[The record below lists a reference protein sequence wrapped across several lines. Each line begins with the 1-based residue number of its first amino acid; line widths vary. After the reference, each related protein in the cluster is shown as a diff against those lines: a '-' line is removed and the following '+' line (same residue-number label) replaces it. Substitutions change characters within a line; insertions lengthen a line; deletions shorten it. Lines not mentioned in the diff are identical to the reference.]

1 MEMQDKPLRKLYTSL
16 KSNNYDVPDNYESF
30 ERTLTESGQ
39 SGAQSRRA
47 LHESLKKNNYDVPDS
62 YDSFYKSLFTP
73 VNSTTSMAIGSEP
86 VKPAPQKPTTS
97 TTTGTPQHTV
107 QPTKPAPAQPVRPQ
121 QVQKPQGKPM
131 TAAQKAAAIGW
142 AQGLTAQT
150 KANTQRAMQKIKN
163 IGKYQKAQGAY
174 GQTKKG
180 NIEYN
185 PKAGKME
192 QTYLTPQGEQTTHK
206 ATADLASH
214 EFRVQQGFLSRM
226 SDNGL
231 NPDNPEDVA
240 KQRQLDKEHPIRDVL
255 DSVWKEAEGIDKQ
268 AQEELRSKASSGF
281 SLSTFAEASNS
292 AGAPLAGH
300 DRNFNDELSYQ
311 EKRHKA
317 FDFDKMA
324 NTIYSRL
331 PKDYRNDRLREYTAY
346 FSKHP
351 KEAKGKSAVAAAK
364 DALMGQI
371 YNNVYS
377 HAVQERLPKSN
388 LEFLLRKVADQP
400 LISSKA
406 AAEFA
411 ASSRTGSHGLEV
423 AERDAMA
430 QFGSQHKAMNIMGTV
445 ANMALDPITYV
456 SGGVG
461 GFVGKKALG
470 VAGKAMLNKAAEKAT
485 EKAVGKVATDV
496 ASRYAAGTL
505 AGRVAQGVAGGAA
518 NFATFNTLKGI
529 EEQVQVGGVVNPE
542 TGKSEGFSVGEI
554 LKSTGHGL
562 LLGAATGTLSPIIG
576 NFADKAVKATTS
588 TVGKVALRAGE
599 TAVSTLAEGTVFS
612 IPEWISG
619 QGDAFDVWT
628 DNMGMML
635 GFKASH
641 AIKSAPRVLDALR
654 TDGKR
659 YGFSFKE
666 RLNKQ
671 MEASPS
677 DVGFTSEEL
686 DELRNNGYMDLSMLF
701 RNAQKQKGTSPKSH
715 EVSKEVVDDYENL
728 TPDTFDGYEAM
739 KRLMNDKGVSEA
751 TRAKAYYILT
761 GRMLPM
767 STITGYTTDK
777 TEDGDIVV
785 KSMSAQ
791 GDVVTSRQFTNEKA
805 AQGEI
810 DKIMRQSELNS
821 VDVGEK
827 YKETASNMLVVETAI
842 KEVAPDAD
850 METVLQNYRK
860 VKSGQEDMPQELID
874 QAKAIDAAIERNR
887 DIADANRPEAIRAK
901 LNKETGLDVDATL
914 RKMPKD
920 RTEEEKGLVD
930 TYIKSLFPEQ
940 EKTEDGPT
948 ADVQADT
955 EYKQRIEERQQA
967 YDEGK
972 EAFNVAD
979 TEGDNSDADAI
990 VLRYREAYDEIE
1002 RVFADD
1008 AEMRIAQLEEDPW
1021 EVMNDQSL
1029 TPEQQDAVAYFV
1041 NSKAAMDG
1049 LTEAANENSENKRA
1063 EAEHKIAQRTNKQS
1077 GMIHPATLKVD
1088 DKQVYIVSGNVTM
1101 FPDGSAVDIHHS
1113 SESVV
1118 VCDAETG
1125 ELKFISPEQIYK
1137 VDEPVDPSMELK
1149 AVDEAINA
1157 EQQAILGNEAET
1169 EVSET
1174 EEMPE
1179 QEENGQPQAIQQDD
1193 AVEEMNLDVQ
1203 NEDEVNLPQNEDLQP
1218 SNETIEDDLPQQP
1231 ETALQ
1236 RIPKGENG
1244 EPLLEQTDPET
1255 AWDGVVEYM
1264 EDADDAQEYVESMV
1278 AQLTKDVENAKKAVS
1293 KVKPSADMA
1302 KFKADK
1308 AAARQIQAD
1317 AEARLDKWLQI
1328 SNVNKA
1334 RKQSELNRINA
1345 ERAEAD
1351 RIAREKAVAELA
1363 EQKRVEAEKKAEQ
1376 EAIGAHAVNPKIKEK
1391 WDAAPKIV
1399 GNADVITL
1407 PDGSKLRGHYVLT
1420 EAGAA
1425 TASHDVN
1432 NAYKPTEGF
1441 PIDENGQSVND
1452 RDYERDEDARKISR
1466 SIADNYDSRALQSVT
1481 VVDNNG
1487 ITLSG
1492 NGRNIAGELAA
1503 QQGTDG
1509 AYIDYLR
1516 EFPQKYGLTA
1526 EQVQSMQHPR
1536 VHFVPDEVLPYDAAT
1551 FARFNA
1557 QEMKSQSKPEAA
1569 VKLGKVVP
1577 DNTFGNIVRSLAQY
1591 DRLSDFYANEKD
1603 ANGAIMELVKAGVVN
1618 DKQLPELRTGDA
1630 LSATGRELLENTLIG
1645 KVFQSNPDAVRQII
1659 AQPGIK
1665 QSIVMALSEIAHNRT
1680 LANGYDLSEELSNAV
1695 DLVARA
1701 KQADPDTYKEGM
1713 PVSPFGRQ
1721 QGLFDDELGDKRV
1734 TDATTLL
1741 LADILNSTKP
1751 SDLRKVLATYNA
1763 EGETAANGQLDI
1775 FSGDLRN
1782 KEEILTDI
1790 NKHFINATAKEQQAL
1805 VDAAIAER
1813 KRRAAEAAATEQ
1825 SGGNDTAEQAAS
1837 VETSSGQPQPVP
1849 VEGTPIGET
1858 STPDE
1863 VQEQREQT
1871 ETNPTEA
1878 QKEAGNYR
1886 KGHIKVDGYDIALE
1900 NPKGSTRSGK
1910 DTNGKEWSITMKH
1923 DYGYIRGTKG
1933 TDGDHI
1939 DVYLSDN
1946 PTAGNVYVVDQ
1957 IDQQTGNFDEHK
1969 VMYGFDSM
1977 DEAVQAYRDQYED
1990 GWKVGNVTE
1999 VSREEFKKWVDSSAR
2014 KTKPFADYKTVKPLE
2029 TEHTQSGE
2037 NYAHNSEEIMHE
2049 DVKPAESSEKYTI
2062 TPTQYTNKK
2071 GKTSDMYLVKFNH
2084 ELSKEEKAAA
2094 KTFISEPLAEGKRTP
2109 RGWYDREQGGYM
2121 VRSEEAAK
2129 QLGDMMADEIAVADE
2144 QPVTAKDYRNA
2155 VAPTAHDEQE
2165 KKPAN
2170 TVTVEDAAIQDV
2182 EAKVYKPESEKEGL
2196 QFNGDVSKEDF
2207 NDALKDL
2214 RSLLGVSDDEGD
2226 VGILF
2231 RDGEELTKEQRKKI
2245 KAAGLSV
2252 TQVLVDNGMVKFSD
2266 YAGKM
2271 ISLIGDKIRPW
2282 LKSFYEG
2289 IRWEPGYESVEFT
2302 PSDEVARFD
2311 VQNFDKPTP
2320 DVLKQAEMVVAE
2332 QKAAKISKQTE
2343 QEVKT
2348 ERNEKRKEDE
2358 KQTEANTA
2366 AITEEAGAVASKAR
2380 TVAKRATV
2388 DTEVRKAT
2396 EEVEAALEK
2405 VNNQLA
2411 LLGYYEA
2418 EKVAKDFNETYGY
2431 MRNAEKKAVKDA
2443 TTLAKRIADD
2453 LGVDMYEATHM
2464 APGKN
2469 GKRKSKP
2476 LAVANIAPIGGD
2488 ITIHLPMG
2496 EGKNLSIYVNL
2507 KSTDS
2512 KGSFIQ
2518 GDNLEVGRIMYR
2530 LENPAASGQE
2540 QYGVNNFADPDITYN
2555 ELIEGINRVI
2565 NSTNKVILSKENVVS
2580 SDLPEFNI
2588 GDKVMYKGEEA
2599 TLYNIDKA
2607 DNNRPILDTGLAPI
2621 MYEVANWEE
2630 LSPVAKS
2637 NKEIIE
2643 KEEKVSTEKENPT
2656 KKNNSKNNSV
2666 SLNRESTVGD
2676 LFGDLFSN
2684 NDFEGKHNEDNQR
2697 TRRENRKSDDG
2708 VSQRES
2714 SERRTVDNKQ
2724 LDRDIEERRSERQGD
2739 KRVQSRNAE
2748 ERSSTERPS
2757 GRLSRLNV
2765 SNNHAERGVDYAP
2778 TSVDAR
2784 IEANIKA
2791 IELANELVES
2801 SEKATPEQMS
2811 VLRKFSG
2818 WGGLGKA
2825 FNQASY
2831 SWSKDS
2837 IPARLQT
2844 LLGAEGYEQA
2854 VMSANSAY
2862 YTPAYVIDTL
2872 WDIAKQLG
2880 FKGGNILEGSAG
2892 IGNILGLM
2900 PMDISDSSRIQAVE
2914 IDGTSGNILSLL
2926 YPEANVNIQ
2935 GFEQTRVPNGSVDLA
2950 ITNVPFV
2957 TGLRVN
2963 DTTGDGDLSKKFHN
2977 IHDFCIAKNVRKLR
2991 EGGIGIFISSNG
3003 TLDSSQKLR
3012 DWLVSDG
3019 NADVVGAFRLNNK
3032 TFGGTGVTSD
3042 IIVIRKRVNGQVSPN
3057 AIDVSTVTGER
3068 SVEFDTGETKRVKGV
3083 EVPVVK
3089 HLSMDYNKYFI
3100 EHPEMM
3106 AGKMEFAFEHG
3117 DKYRATS
3124 KGLYPT
3130 NDKAQDKL
3138 LADFVQSFT
3147 NMKDEAASTKQDVEP
3162 INVYEELG
3170 NDVKEGSMLVNKD
3183 GQLCVAQLG
3192 QAVPLNLNT
3201 NKVKGHTKEECFKAY
3216 TEIKQALNDVLK
3228 YQTENEGNEGLQPLL
3243 DKLNKAYDSFVD
3255 TYGRLNKNTSIAF
3268 LRNDVDYPNVFSLEK
3283 YEEKADKNGN
3293 RVESFHKTDIFKKR
3307 VVEKSM
3313 EPQPKNVK
3321 DGIVVSVYKF
3331 GKIDIPYISNKLGK
3345 TEEDVK
3351 HEIIAS
3357 GLGFENP
3364 VSKQVE
3370 VSYQYLSG
3378 NVREKLKQA
3387 EENNEGGEYNTN
3399 IKALKEVV
3407 PNSIPA
3413 HLIEFNLGSSWIAP
3427 ELYEEYVKDKT
3438 DVDVKFTAAGGT
3450 WFMKEPHWTNNE
3462 KNRSFGVHSDL
3473 LGKHVMGHELIE
3485 AAIQNKT
3492 ITVSTTRKLYN
3503 GTTET
3508 ITDKEATQA
3517 CSSRIDE
3524 IRQEFKDWA
3533 RNKMQSNPEMS
3544 DKIEQVYNDLF
3555 NNYVPIDIPSEYIPE
3570 HFGGATHNITLR
3582 PHQAKAVVRGTMQP
3596 LMLAHEVGT
3605 GKTFTL
3611 ISTAMEMRRL
3621 GTARK
3626 PMIVVQN
3633 ATVGQFVASAKELYP
3648 NAKILTLED
3657 SDRNAEGR
3665 KNFYAKIRYNDWD
3678 MIVVPQSTFEF
3689 IPDSEERQ
3697 MTFIQDKIEEKLT
3710 VLAKMKDADK
3720 SGRNLITRQAE
3731 KEVEQLK
3738 EELADLTT
3746 TLSEKRTAKD
3756 EKKRAVTKQN
3766 TEVKAR
3772 EMLERRTD
3780 ETENFDDMGIDA
3792 LLIDEAHEY
3801 KHLGFATAMQR
3812 GVKGVDPS
3820 YSKKSQGVFLKTQA
3834 VLQKSH
3840 GRNVIF
3846 ATGTPISNTAAEI
3859 WAFMRYLMPSE
3870 TMKEYG
3876 IYYFDDFVR
3885 NFGNIQQMLEFTT
3898 SGKFRENN
3906 RFAGY
3911 IDLPELV
3918 RIWSSVSD
3926 TVRTKD
3932 AGGVS
3937 DKIPKMEGDKD
3948 QDLYLPQTPALRGI
3962 MKYVK
3967 AELEAYDKMSGKDK
3981 KENSHIPLTM
3991 YSIAKAAAVDARLVD
4006 ETAEDDS
4013 NSKTN
4018 EAVRQTLRSLKETAS
4033 YNGTVALFADNYQN
4047 KTSGFNL
4054 YEDVKD
4060 KLIAAGIPEKQI
4072 VVMKSGMTVKKKL
4085 EIFDKVNRGEV
4096 RVIMGSTFTLGTGV
4110 NIQER
4115 LHTLIHIDAPNRP
4128 MDYTQ
4133 RNGRILRQGNI
4144 HKDMNK
4150 PVRVL
4155 RFGVEDSLD
4164 VTAYQ
4169 RLKTKGAI
4177 ADSIMK
4183 GKQLM
4188 ANSMENRILE
4198 EEEDSFGD
4206 TVAQLSGSEYAML
4219 KNQAE
4224 KNVRK
4229 YESRKRQWESD
4240 QTYIHNAKPRLN
4252 GLIKNA
4258 QLQKEENE
4266 KNLSLVNNTY
4276 PDGKFKAIIVGKHK
4290 YDSVAG
4296 MEDFFKEHNKKIK
4309 EESEKVKNGTN
4320 ATYGSTINVDIDG
4333 LTFAIHTEVSKEMS
4347 SQGINLF
4354 AKSTRTMTYSQKELG
4369 LEDVPVKG
4377 ALMRNAIEDIT
4388 DNIITGNDFKESIER
4403 ATQNIAH
4410 YSSDLEH
4417 ILSREGKPF
4426 EFESEL
4432 EEAKAKFVEYTEA
4445 MKKEMEEKEKKYAEM
4460 DKNIDANSNLS
4471 NIEYEDGNFSELT
4484 AEEPLFNV
4492 SSSIRSF
4499 IEGNLF
4505 SEVDFSDSP
4514 NKNVNQAISKLTD
4527 DELLK
4532 EIAKGDSKEWNF
4544 YMEEYD
4550 RRHNKE
4556 FQEAV
4561 ERYMNSLEDEKTSLD
4576 TAYGSYVNVAK
4587 NWSNGGYHT
4596 TERTLLRAQLD
4607 AIEDYVS
4614 KKESEQLSSV
4624 ESEAYHQA
4632 KETVRK
4638 VGYDLTRLRLRPLE
4652 EGEACHVERR
4662 YTESNGFSFTGK
4674 DHIESIEDIAYIF
4687 KQLETSSVE
4696 NSFLVLIKDGTPTV
4710 LHLSIGSYATA
4721 LAPIEQ
4727 AIVAADAINP
4737 DKVLFVHNHPSGNI
4751 SASKQDM
4758 DVQKKMKEIFGGKV
4772 MPAIIIN
4779 TTSGK
4784 FGMFSEDGRLE
4795 DGNIPLPDEHN
4806 NIPINVYQ
4814 FSQQV
4819 FAKDWNP
4826 EFAFRAVSPESIAE
4840 YVSSHR
4846 LGEHKKM
4853 SLIILDQA
4861 GHVTGNVFLPWTK
4874 LTDVDSHKNIMQ
4886 IISYVNQM
4894 GGRSA
4899 ILYGNYELGED
4910 TRDTNKSIFKIKT
4923 AFSNSALHLMDVI
4936 NIDDSALD
4944 RGAMEEDVEYGKRN
4958 LDEEV
4963 NEQFNRELSE
4973 LTEENADTKIFNLG
4987 SPSSILL
4994 SAGVEDKPMK
5004 LYGNKVIKKMKK
5016 HGFALTELK
5025 DLPHA
5030 VSDPI
5035 AVFDNYQR
5043 EGNRSILTELRTQQG
5058 NFLISVN
5065 IGKDADVDFNI
5076 VRSVFGKGDERV
5088 VDWINN
5094 GLATYINKEKALS
5107 FLSHQSA
5114 PIAATAANAGQGSPS
5129 YISASA
5135 LNADATYKN
5144 ELSTAANIVN
5154 NFVNPNIVGENS
5166 SLQSNIAPQD
5176 TTPQA
5181 KALQAKILSD
5191 KLNTPIR
5198 VVSSPNEIAELPSHR
5213 QQRAKGWWSAKN
5225 DEVVILLPNNADVA
5239 DVANTVVHEVV
5250 GHKGLRKLVGEE
5262 RFDEFLDEVYDHATN
5277 PIRTAIDEAE
5287 RKLFDTEVDR
5297 LTQQKN
5303 AETDRPESRKGV
5315 FSRAEATVEANKKRE
5330 QMRREATEEYMA
5342 DMAGRIGDEGFEK
5355 MSAEELTF
5363 WGKVKAKVQQFLDKF
5378 LRGLKIAKGVRL
5390 TDKDV
5395 AYILY
5400 KSWKNLRNGGKPTIM
5415 DAAEDAL
5422 MRNKTNYNKADIS
5435 RFRDGDMGLDETIT
5449 SMKAEISAAN
5459 KDDFNAKV
5467 EAMKAIGGNLQKL
5480 RSAMSRQRSYDISTA
5495 KAMTDLAQVLLDKGL
5510 LDNLSV
5516 YETKRVLSAV
5526 RNGVGK
5532 EDISGHVQKLMD
5544 IMVDNQLHSGANM
5557 LGKLFTMRGTRLND
5571 RGIEVQGNLDPQ
5583 GQILVKTARKYTS
5596 FPKEEIDNTL
5606 IPDLMSRMGSDD
5618 QTIADNAA
5626 IEYAG
5631 AQIARRYVEEITES
5645 KAEEKALRESIK
5657 TAKEDKDAGK
5667 LDAEAYKQYVNATE
5681 EAIRQNKIDRA
5692 EAYSSIA
5699 AEFGGMLGESAKR
5712 AKEWR
5717 EAEQKRINDIHH
5729 NCNSDMEGRITDEHH
5744 KDNKVQKLMNN
5755 SAIRFLLAPL
5765 GTFDQML
5772 RMFGKKNVNGEGYLW
5787 NRFMRS
5793 WVDATEN
5800 EYTGYRDDLKE
5811 LDAKV
5816 SEVYGKKMK
5825 WADLF
5830 TLERK
5835 MEKVPVEF
5843 WDGGE
5848 RKLHELTQGNLLYIY
5863 MVDKMSDGRM
5873 KLRYM
5878 GITEQDVQ
5886 HITEI
5891 LDPKFKELADWL
5903 QDEYLVNKRNKY
5915 NEVHKRMFGAPM
5927 AAIDNYFP
5935 LKILKNALDKEEDV
5949 AEDDNAGIVLPGT
5962 TTNGII
5968 KRTRNNKPLDV
5979 TGADAFNVIADHLQE
5994 MEHWAAFA
6002 ELTRDINTML
6012 SYKRF
6017 RNQVMNMSSAYGAG
6031 AVLWKNFRSVCKM
6044 AVGAY
6049 RPPIAELDKTA
6060 VNVAKGV
6067 TAAKVSFRVFT
6078 ALKQFLSFPAYL
6090 PDASLAHLA
6099 KDVVNPVNAWNWSMK
6114 NLPIFEKRW
6123 QSRMAGDPRLM
6134 KSDMD
6139 WKAWRSRIVE
6149 IASMIGMSPNAFVDA
6164 LTVAMGAHA
6173 MYQSRYAKYK
6183 RWGFDEV
6190 TADKRAKQDATIL
6203 YNSTQQS
6210 SEGAFLSPMQVDR
6223 SWLSVLFT
6231 VFRNSSISYKRQEYD
6246 AWRNEVKLFT
6256 PGYRQQ
6262 AEEFM
6267 IKQLQREGL
6276 TEEQA
6281 KKAAHE
6287 ELRKGPLH
6295 NLARIFVFGFLLQ
6308 YTWNLGAYLPY
6319 LILGDDD
6326 DEKSKMTDDALTHAL
6341 FGSLEG
6347 LTSGDVLS
6355 QAGNMA
6361 LQGEGNWS
6369 TVTKDMPLVSDLS
6382 DILKT
6387 FSKDNVEA
6395 LNDCINL
6402 LTQSAVGV
6410 NPQSITDALVAI
6422 MDYCGDDAQTSRE
6435 CALLMARILNCP
6447 QSQLDKIYF
6456 DELSASGV
6464 EASKMTPSQIAERFA
6479 RYKRDRSAPLTG
6491 WMYSD
6496 AAIADKDGKRKET
6509 VYKKARENFKAAA
6522 SKSNKEELEQWKAE
6536 YKETAAK
6543 LSAIK
6548 KLREQDED
6556 EADEQM
6562 DALENTPEYDRY
6574 LIMKDYNSDMN
6585 DITKAWLNSKSPTER
6600 EQLTKAM
6607 FKVQQEMVNELK
6619 TSK

>member
-1 MEMQDKPLRKLYTSL
+1 MQDKPLRKLYTSL

-39 SGAQSRRA
+39 AGAQSRRA
-47 LHESLKKNNYDVPDS
+47 LHESLKKDNYDVPDS

-107 QPTKPAPAQPVRPQ
+107 PPTKPAPAQPVRPQ

-142 AQGLTAQT
+142 AQGLTAHT
-150 KANTQRAMQKIKN
+150 KANTQRAIQKIKN
-163 IGKYQKAQGAY
+163 IGNYQKAQGTY

-185 PKAGKME
+185 PQTGKME

-240 KQRQLDKEHPIRDVL
+240 KQHQLDKEHPIRDVL

-281 SLSTFAEASNS
+281 NLSTLAEASNS

-423 AERDAMA
+423 AERDAMT
-430 QFGSQHKAMNIMGTV
+430 QFGGQHKAMNIIGTV

-470 VAGKAMLNKAAEKAT
+470 LAGKAMLGKVAEKAT

-505 AGRVAQGVAGGAA
+505 AGRVVQGVAGGAA

-529 EEQVQVGGVVNPE
+529 EEQVATGGVVNPE
-542 TGKSEGFSVGEI
+542 TGKSEDFSVGEI

-588 TVGKVALRAGE
+588 TVGKVALRVGE

-677 DVGFTSEEL
+677 DAGFTSEEL
-686 DELRNNGYMDLSMLF
+686 DELRNNGYMDLYMLF
-701 RNAQKQKGTSPKSH
+701 RNAQKQKSTSPKSH

-874 QAKAIDAAIERNR
+874 QAKAIDVAIERNR

-940 EKTEDGPT
+940 EKTEDGQT

-979 TEGDNSDADAI
+979 TEGDNSDTDAI

-1149 AVDEAINA
+1149 AVDEAISA

-1174 EEMPE
+1174 EEMPK
-1179 QEENGQPQAIQQDD
+1179 QEENEQPQPIQQDD
-1193 AVEEMNLDVQ
+1193 AVEETNLDVQ

-1278 AQLTKDVENAKKAVS
+1278 AQLTKDVDNAKKAVS

-1317 AEARLDKWLQI
+1317 AEARLDKWMQI
-1328 SNVNKA
+1328 SNVNKT
-1334 RKQSELNRINA
+1334 RKQAELNRINA

-1351 RIAREKAVAELA
+1351 RIAREKAMAELA

-1376 EAIGAHAVNPKIKEK
+1376 KAIGAHAVNPKIKKK
-1391 WDAAPKIV
+1391 WDAAPKVV

-1569 VKLGKVVP
+1569 VKLGKVVS

-1630 LSATGRELLENTLIG
+1630 LSAAGRELLENTLIG

-1751 SDLRKVLATYNA
+1751 SDLRKVLATYNG

-1775 FSGDLRN
+1775 FSGDLRS

-1790 NKHFINATAKEQQAL
+1790 NKHFINATPKEQQAL

-1825 SGGNDTAEQAAS
+1825 SGGNDTAEQAAT

-1849 VEGTPIGET
+1849 VETTPIGTT
-1858 STPDE
+1858 STPSE
-1863 VQEQREQT
+1863 IQAQREQT

-1886 KGHIKVDGYDIALE
+1886 KGHIKVDGYDIVLE
-1900 NPKGSTRSGK
+1900 NPKGTTRSGK
-1910 DTNGKEWSITMKH
+1910 DANGKEWSITMKH

-1957 IDQQTGNFDEHK
+1957 VNQWTGDFDEHK
-1969 VMYGFDSM
+1969 VMYGFNSM
-1977 DEAVQAYRDQYED
+1977 EEAVQAYRDQYED
-1990 GWKVGNVTE
+1990 GWKVGTVTE

-2014 KTKPFADYKTVKPLE
+2014 KTKPFAEYKSVKSEMGVGFE

-2109 RGWYDREQGGYM
+2109 RGWYDREQEGYM
-2121 VRSEEAAK
+2121 VRSEDAAK
-2129 QLGDMMADEIAVADE
+2129 QLGDMMSDEVAVADE
-2144 QPVTAKDYRNA
+2144 QPLTVQDYRNA
-2155 VAPTAHDEQE
+2155 VAPAAHKEQE

-2170 TVTVEDAAIQDV
+2170 TVSVEDTAIQDV
-2182 EAKVYKPESEKEGL
+2182 DTKVYNPKDSGL
-2196 QFNGDVSKEDF
+2196 DFNGDVSKEDF

-2231 RDGEELTKEQRKKI
+2231 RDDDALTKEQRKKI

-2266 YAGKM
+2266 YANKM
-2271 ISLIGDKIRPW
+2271 VSLIGDKIRPW

-2358 KQTEANTA
+2358 KRTEANTA

-2380 TVAKRATV
+2380 TVAKRATT
-2388 DTEVRKAT
+2388 DTEVREAT
-2396 EEVEAALEK
+2396 EEVDATLEK

-2418 EKVAKDFNETYGY
+2418 DKVEKDFNEAYGY

-2443 TTLAKRIADD
+2443 ATLAKRIADD
-2453 LGVDMYEATHM
+2453 LGVDMYEATHT

-2469 GKRKSKP
+2469 GKRKNKP
-2476 LAVANIAPIGGD
+2476 LAVANIAPIGGE

-2496 EGKNLSIYVNL
+2496 DGKDLSIYIIL
-2507 KSTDS
+2507 KANDA
-2512 KGSFIQ
+2512 KGSLAQ
-2518 GDNLEVGRIMYR
+2518 GDNLEVGDIMYR
-2530 LENPAASGQE
+2530 LEKPNASGQAR
-2540 QYGVNNFADPDITYN
+2540 YGRNNFVSSDVAYN
-2555 ELIEGINRVI
+2555 ELLDGIRRITDSTEVRDKSNPDIKSYLAEHLNSIAKDKSIQQIINPATGNSEEVI
-2565 NSTNKVILSKENVVS
+2565 RDYLANELPGYVIDHFTNYADPKVKTLLEYVTGDKSLSKEENKKNLDLIIDALIDRARSILKDGEDVEEFHGGEQVYS
-2580 SDLPEFNI
+2580 VKHGAYKHILAAFHGSDGKTEYYTFSDGTKANANEVQKTEPQRDLIEENSQPVI
-2588 GDKVMYKGEEA
+2588 GQPTNNKLLAQYNALKEKHPDTKILLRVGDFYETYQDDAKDLSK
-2599 TLYNIDKA
+2599 TLGIVLTKRNDGVNMVGFPYHA
-2607 DNNRPILDTGLAPI
+2607 LDTYLPKLIRAG
-2621 MYEVANWEE
+2621 YRVAINEQLE
-2630 LSPVAKS
+2630 LPKTNEDVVPNGTPQPKKVNVESLVRELQDKGKARLSEHTEDEKATTQ
-2637 NKEIIE
+2637 KE
-2643 KEEKVSTEKENPT
+2643 KPT
-2656 KKNNSKNNSV
+2656 KKNNSKKKSV
-2666 SLNRESTVGD
+2666 SLKREPTVGD
-2676 LFGDLFSN
+2676 LFGDLFDN
-2684 NDFEGKHNEDNQR
+2684 NDLDSKDNDTAR
-2697 TRRENRKSDDG
+2697 TRQAESSSRENG
-2708 VSQRES
+2708 
-2714 SERRTVDNKQ
+2714 TVGS
-2724 LDRDIEERRSERQGD
+2724 I
-2739 KRVQSRNAE
+2739 
-2748 ERSSTERPS
+2748 STERDGVLDTRSTGTADGGATARVSDTAGTVADGERKELLGQRSSRSTSRGNHGDGEAERPLPERGQRIGDRDDAN
-2757 GRLSRLNV
+2757 GRSAIARATDESQRTSRPAAGSSEQLVHGEARRGGRGGNVASAKQPEPKFKRNYLYPEDSSEVDNMTPQQRLRSNVEALRVVRTLMKEGREATADERDVLGRYRGWGGVDLGRAYSTDMMRRISNGRWGTQTENDKLLSRL
-2765 SNNHAERGVDYAP
+2765 ADIIDELDPDGKRGVLSAINRAAL
-2778 TSVDAR
+2778 TS
-2784 IEANIKA
+2784 
-2791 IELANELVES
+2791 
-2801 SEKATPEQMS
+2801 
-2811 VLRKFSG
+2811 
-2818 WGGLGKA
+2818 
-2825 FNQASY
+2825 
-2831 SWSKDS
+2831 
-2837 IPARLQT
+2837 
-2844 LLGAEGYEQA
+2844 
-2854 VMSANSAY
+2854 Y
-2862 YTPAYVIDTL
+2862 YTPTAVAKTL
-2872 WDIAKQLG
+2872 NDFVELAG
-2880 FKGGNILEGSAG
+2880 FKGGNMLDPSMGSGIFEGTMSKAVQQRTMIHGVELDWLTGQIARNLYPDANVLVTGYEQAGTADNAYDVVMSNIPFGDLSVTDKTWKHDSSPVRKAAQNRIHNYFAVKMLDNTRPGGLCVIMTSNAILDTKSNQIIREHLADKAEVLGVVRLPDNTFKGAG
-2892 IGNILGLM
+2892 TSVVTDVILLRKYKNEADRIATRGNETYTTNIEKPFLSSGELQLKNPTDGKTYDVTVNGYFTKNKDMMIGDGKAGGQYRADEFGLSSTMSTDEIAKSIRNLVEKKIVADRKGKLFDTHKTEREVKQAVSEAYKGDGNYISSGNIVEQDGMIGVVTSTKNKYGDVTTTFNEIPSLKGKAE
-2900 PMDISDSSRIQAVE
+2900 RIQAMLPIRKAMKQL
-2914 IDGTSGNILSLL
+2914 IDMQ
-2926 YPEANVNIQ
+2926 IQ
-2935 GFEQTRVPNGSVDLA
+2935 GVDNNHLEEA
-2950 ITNVPFV
+2950 RTELQNTYDAFV
-2957 TGLRVN
+2957 
-2963 DTTGDGDLSKKFHN
+2963 KK
-2977 IHDFCIAKNVRKLR
+2977 
-2991 EGGIGIFISSNG
+2991 
-3003 TLDSSQKLR
+3003 
-3012 DWLVSDG
+3012 
-3019 NADVVGAFRLNNK
+3019 
-3032 TFGGTGVTSD
+3032 
-3042 IIVIRKRVNGQVSPN
+3042 
-3057 AIDVSTVTGER
+3057 
-3068 SVEFDTGETKRVKGV
+3068 
-3083 EVPVVK
+3083 
-3089 HLSMDYNKYFI
+3089 
-3100 EHPEMM
+3100 
-3106 AGKMEFAFEHG
+3106 
-3117 DKYRATS
+3117 
-3124 KGLYPT
+3124 
-3130 NDKAQDKL
+3130 
-3138 LADFVQSFT
+3138 
-3147 NMKDEAASTKQDVEP
+3147 
-3162 INVYEELG
+3162 
-3170 NDVKEGSMLVNKD
+3170 
-3183 GQLCVAQLG
+3183 
-3192 QAVPLNLNT
+3192 
-3201 NKVKGHTKEECFKAY
+3201 
-3216 TEIKQALNDVLK
+3216 
-3228 YQTENEGNEGLQPLL
+3228 
-3243 DKLNKAYDSFVD
+3243 
-3255 TYGRLNKNTSIAF
+3255 YGRLNDKANDF
-3268 LRNDVDYPNVFSLEK
+3268 LTEDIDGYTLRSLEK
-3283 YEEKADKNGN
+3283 YKDSKFVGL
-3293 RVESFHKTDIFKKR
+3293 SDIFTKNTIKPALDMTTA
-3307 VVEKSM
+3307 KT
-3313 EPQPKNVK
+3313 PQDAISLSLAEYGEIKPSFMK
-3321 DGIVVSVYKF
+3321 DVLGENWTEQC
-3331 GKIDIPYISNKLGK
+3331 GDILFK
-3345 TEEDVK
+3345 TPFTEDEYETVD
-3351 HEIIAS
+3351 A
-3357 GLGFENP
+3357 
-3364 VSKQVE
+3364 
-3370 VSYQYLSG
+3370 YLSG
-3378 NVREKLKQA
+3378 DVKTKLEQARAAAKEDATLQRNVD
-3387 EENNEGGEYNTN
+3387 
-3399 IKALKEVV
+3399 ALEAVQPKDIPFEDI
-3407 PNSIPA
+3407 SIRMGARWIPA
-3413 HLIEFNLGSSWIAP
+3413 EVYTDFM
-3427 ELYEEYVKDKT
+3427 YEQ
-3438 DVDVKFTAAGGT
+3438 
-3450 WFMKEPHWTNNE
+3450 
-3462 KNRSFGVHSDL
+3462 FG
-3473 LGKHVMGHELIE
+3473 
-3485 AAIQNKT
+3485 
-3492 ITVSTTRKLYN
+3492 
-3503 GTTET
+3503 
-3508 ITDKEATQA
+3508 
-3517 CSSRIDE
+3517 
-3524 IRQEFKDWA
+3524 
-3533 RNKMQSNPEMS
+3533 
-3544 DKIEQVYNDLF
+3544 
-3555 NNYVPIDIPSEYIPE
+3555 IPKYI
-3570 HFGGATHNITLR
+3570 HRDN
-3582 PHQAKAVVRGTMQP
+3582 
-3596 LMLAHEVGT
+3596 
-3605 GKTFTL
+3605 
-3611 ISTAMEMRRL
+3611 
-3621 GTARK
+3621 
-3626 PMIVVQN
+3626 
-3633 ATVGQFVASAKELYP
+3633 
-3648 NAKILTLED
+3648 
-3657 SDRNAEGR
+3657 
-3665 KNFYAKIRYNDWD
+3665 
-3678 MIVVPQSTFEF
+3678 
-3689 IPDSEERQ
+3689 
-3697 MTFIQDKIEEKLT
+3697 
-3710 VLAKMKDADK
+3710 K
-3720 SGRNLITRQAE
+3720 SG
-3731 KEVEQLK
+3731 VE
-3738 EELADLTT
+3738 
-3746 TLSEKRTAKD
+3746 
-3756 EKKRAVTKQN
+3756 
-3766 TEVKAR
+3766 
-3772 EMLERRTD
+3772 
-3780 ETENFDDMGIDA
+3780 
-3792 LLIDEAHEY
+3792 Y
-3801 KHLGFATAMQR
+3801 
-3812 GVKGVDPS
+3812 
-3820 YSKKSQGVFLKTQA
+3820 
-3834 VLQKSH
+3834 
-3840 GRNVIF
+3840 
-3846 ATGTPISNTAAEI
+3846 
-3859 WAFMRYLMPSE
+3859 
-3870 TMKEYG
+3870 
-3876 IYYFDDFVR
+3876 
-3885 NFGNIQQMLEFTT
+3885 
-3898 SGKFRENN
+3898 
-3906 RFAGY
+3906 
-3911 IDLPELV
+3911 LPEV
-3918 RIWSSVSD
+3918 
-3926 TVRTKD
+3926 
-3932 AGGVS
+3932 
-3937 DKIPKMEGDKD
+3937 D
-3948 QDLYLPQTPALRGI
+3948 Q
-3962 MKYVK
+3962 YV
-3967 AELEAYDKMSGKDK
+3967 
-3981 KENSHIPLTM
+3981 
-3991 YSIAKAAAVDARLVD
+3991 
-4006 ETAEDDS
+4006 
-4013 NSKTN
+4013 
-4018 EAVRQTLRSLKETAS
+4018 
-4033 YNGTVALFADNYQN
+4033 
-4047 KTSGFNL
+4047 
-4054 YEDVKD
+4054 
-4060 KLIAAGIPEKQI
+4060 
-4072 VVMKSGMTVKKKL
+4072 
-4085 EIFDKVNRGEV
+4085 
-4096 RVIMGSTFTLGTGV
+4096 
-4110 NIQER
+4110 
-4115 LHTLIHIDAPNRP
+4115 
-4128 MDYTQ
+4128 
-4133 RNGRILRQGNI
+4133 
-4144 HKDMNK
+4144 
-4150 PVRVL
+4150 
-4155 RFGVEDSLD
+4155 
-4164 VTAYQ
+4164 
-4169 RLKTKGAI
+4169 
-4177 ADSIMK
+4177 
-4183 GKQLM
+4183 
-4188 ANSMENRILE
+4188 
-4198 EEEDSFGD
+4198 
-4206 TVAQLSGSEYAML
+4206 
-4219 KNQAE
+4219 
-4224 KNVRK
+4224 
-4229 YESRKRQWESD
+4229 
-4240 QTYIHNAKPRLN
+4240 
-4252 GLIKNA
+4252 
-4258 QLQKEENE
+4258 
-4266 KNLSLVNNTY
+4266 
-4276 PDGKFKAIIVGKHK
+4276 
-4290 YDSVAG
+4290 
-4296 MEDFFKEHNKKIK
+4296 
-4309 EESEKVKNGTN
+4309 
-4320 ATYGSTINVDIDG
+4320 
-4333 LTFAIHTEVSKEMS
+4333 
-4347 SQGINLF
+4347 
-4354 AKSTRTMTYSQKELG
+4354 
-4369 LEDVPVKG
+4369 
-4377 ALMRNAIEDIT
+4377 
-4388 DNIITGNDFKESIER
+4388 
-4403 ATQNIAH
+4403 
-4410 YSSDLEH
+4410 
-4417 ILSREGKPF
+4417 
-4426 EFESEL
+4426 
-4432 EEAKAKFVEYTEA
+4432 
-4445 MKKEMEEKEKKYAEM
+4445 
-4460 DKNIDANSNLS
+4460 
-4471 NIEYEDGNFSELT
+4471 
-4484 AEEPLFNV
+4484 
-4492 SSSIRSF
+4492 
-4499 IEGNLF
+4499 
-4505 SEVDFSDSP
+4505 
-4514 NKNVNQAISKLTD
+4514 
-4527 DELLK
+4527 
-4532 EIAKGDSKEWNF
+4532 
-4544 YMEEYD
+4544 
-4550 RRHNKE
+4550 
-4556 FQEAV
+4556 
-4561 ERYMNSLEDEKTSLD
+4561 
-4576 TAYGSYVNVAK
+4576 VNVAK
-4587 NWSNGGYHT
+4587 NELGGEADAWRTSRRSASEVFTAALQDKSLSVFDTIKEGGKETKVLNKEETELLNNKIQDLRTAFEDWIGQNPEREEMLMRLYNDKFNRTVLRKFDGSHLNVAGLMGKELRPHQKDAVWMLINNRGGIVDHIVGAGKTLVMQSAIMEMRRMGIAKKPMIIALKSTVAQIAKEFREAYPAARILAPTEKDFATNNRKKFMAQIALNDYDCVILSHDQYDMLPHT
-4596 TERTLLRAQLD
+4596 EEVERSVIDEQMAQLD
-4607 AIEDYVS
+4607 NAIEFLYGQADKSQLTKKQIKGLEKRKNNLETKLTNLLDRKIDREFTFEGLGVDYLFVDECQHFKSLPYVS
-4614 KKESEQLSSV
+4614 TYDRVAGLGDKKGSQKSIALLNGVRYLQKMHQGDQGTVFLSGTTISNSLSEI
-4624 ESEAYHQA
+4624 YHLLN
-4632 KETVRK
+4632 
-4638 VGYDLTRLRLRPLE
+4638 YLRPSEMERLGMTTFDAWAGNFAIHTAELE
-4652 EGEACHVERR
+4652 YGVTSELKEKDRFRSLTNIPELAKMYAEIADVCNDMNLKLPKPKMRSHIVTVPQTDLMQEINR
-4662 YTESNGFSFTGK
+4662 EIVNMVKGK
-4674 DHIESIEDIAYIF
+4674 D
-4687 KQLETSSVE
+4687 
-4696 NSFLVLIKDGTPTV
+4696 
-4710 LHLSIGSYATA
+4710 GSYFNIISNDNTPWGL
-4721 LAPIEQ
+4721 LASTLS
-4727 AIVAADAINP
+4727 AKAAINP
-4737 DKVLFVHNHPSGNI
+4737 RLIDESWETEGGKIPAVCENVKKIYDQFAEQKGTQLIFCDTGVPGKGKKYDAYSDIINRLVNDYGIPRKEIADIHEANTDEKRKELFAKVNDGSVRILIGGTKNMGTGVNVQKRIVAMHHVDVPWTPADREQREGRGVRQGNEIARDFNDDNVDVYFYATEGSLDMYKYQLQETKGKLFAQFKSGTIGDRTFDEGDAEGNFDPAEVVAMLSGNPVI
-4751 SASKQDM
+4751 FEKSKQDKKVEKLRRAKRAYESDWQRRHARYEELQTKKRNYERLLSLNAS
-4758 DVQKKMKEIFGGKV
+4758 DVRGLERGGFTADAEGKYPSTVTVSVKDDYSSRKTFEKPKEAGAYIHELLKQNKRV
-4772 MPAIIIN
+4772 QL
-4779 TTSGK
+4779 SG
-4784 FGMFSEDGRLE
+4784 FQQTA
-4795 DGNIPLPDEHN
+4795 NIS
-4806 NIPINVYQ
+4806 IPITDAGLFGKPVAELESYGGIKYVVEVSDDDTAAGVAFRNLLQKVYSNKKVYERNIEDVNNQLKGADPGENVYPKQ
-4814 FSQQV
+4814 
-4819 FAKDWNP
+4819 
-4826 EFAFRAVSPESIAE
+4826 AE
-4840 YVSSHR
+4840 LDEALKEKRR
-4846 LGEHKKM
+4846 LDEEYKKL
-4853 SLIILDQA
+4853 SDEEDKPTA
-4861 GHVTGNVFLPWTK
+4861 N
-4874 LTDVDSHKNIMQ
+4874 D
-4886 IISYVNQM
+4886 
-4894 GGRSA
+4894 
-4899 ILYGNYELGED
+4899 D
-4910 TRDTNKSIFKIKT
+4910 TRYRDF
-4923 AFSNSALHLMDVI
+4923 
-4936 NIDDSALD
+4936 
-4944 RGAMEEDVEYGKRN
+4944 
-4958 LDEEV
+4958 DEEV
-4963 NEQFNRELSE
+4963 NEQFNRELAG

-5016 HGFALTELK
+5016 HGFALEELQ
-5025 DLPHA
+5025 DLPKA
-5030 VSDPI
+5030 VANPI
-5035 AVFDNYQR
+5035 AVFNNYQR
-5043 EGNRSILTELRTQQG
+5043 EGNRTILTELRSQEK
-5058 NFLISVN
+5058 N
-5065 IGKDADVDFNI
+5065 IMVAVTLGKNGVDVDFNI
-5076 VRSVFGKGDERV
+5076 VSSVFGKGSTNI
-5088 VDWINN
+5088 VDWISK
-5094 GLATYINKEKALS
+5094 GYLAYVDKEKALNYLHFS
-5107 FLSHQSA
+5107 ERNISEAADNPKLFSA
-5114 PIAATAANAGQGSPS
+5114 A
-5129 YISASA
+5129 
-5135 LNADATYKN
+5135 K
-5144 ELSTAANIVN
+5144 IVKD
-5154 NFVNPNIVGENS
+5154 FVNPNIGEEKT
-5166 SLQSNIAPQD
+5166 SLQSKIDPQD

-5181 KALQAKILSD
+5181 KALQAKVLSE

-5198 VVSSPNEIAELPSHR
+5198 VVSDPEEIAGLPSRR

-5239 DVANTVVHEVV
+5239 DVANTAVHEVV
-5250 GHKGLRKLVGEE
+5250 GHNGLRKLIGVE
-5262 RFDEFLDEVYDHATN
+5262 RFDDFLGEVYEHASK
-5277 PIRTAIDEAE
+5277 PIRAAIDKAE
-5287 RKLFDTEVDR
+5287 RKLFEAEVDK

-5303 AETDRPESRKGV
+5303 AEADRMESHKGV

-5342 DMAGRIGDEGFEK
+5342 DMAGRIGYEGFEK

-5363 WGKVKAKVQQFLDKF
+5363 WGKVKAKVQKFLDKF
-5378 LRGLKIAKGVRL
+5378 LRGLKIAKSVRL

-5422 MRNKTNYNKADIS
+5422 MRSKAHYDEMDVN
-5435 RFRDGDMGLDETIT
+5435 RFRDGDMGLEETIT
-5449 SMKAEISAAN
+5449 NMKAEISAAN

-5544 IMVDNQLHSGANM
+5544 IMVDNQLHSGANI

-5618 QTIADNAA
+5618 QIIADNAA

-5667 LDAEAYKQYVNATE
+5667 LDADAYKQYVNATE

-5717 EAEQKRINDIHH
+5717 KAEQERINDIHH

-5835 MEKVPVEF
+5835 MGKVPVEF

-5848 RKLHELTQGNLLYIY
+5848 RKQHELTQGNLLYIY

-5903 QDEYLVNKRNKY
+5903 QEEYLVDKRNKY

-6183 RWGFDEV
+6183 RWGFDEA

-6210 SEGAFLSPMQVDR
+6210 SEGAFLSTMQVDR
-6223 SWLSVLFT
+6223 SWLSVLLT
-6231 VFRNSSISYKRQEYD
+6231 VFRNSSMSYKRQEYD

-6256 PGYRQQ
+6256 PGYRQR

-6267 IKQLQREGL
+6267 VKQLQREGL

-6319 LILGDDD
+6319 LILGNDD
-6326 DEKSKMTDDALTHAL
+6326 DEKKKMTDDALTHAL

-6347 LTSGDVLS
+6347 LTGGDVLS

-6387 FSKDNVEA
+6387 FPKDNVEA
-6395 LNDCINL
+6395 LNDCVNL

-6410 NPQSITDALVAI
+6410 NPQSITDAMVAI

-6479 RYKRDRSAPLTG
+6479 RYKRHRSAPLTG

-6562 DALENTPEYDRY
+6562 NALENTPEYDRY

-6607 FKVQQEMVNELK
+6607 FKVQQEMVNKLK

>member
-30 ERTLTESGQ
+30 ERTLTQAGQ
-39 SGAQSRRA
+39 AGAQSRRA
-47 LHESLKKNNYDVPDS
+47 LHESLKKNNYDVPDN

-86 VKPAPQKPTTS
+86 AKPAPQKPTTS
-97 TTTGTPQHTV
+97 TTTATPQHMV
-107 QPTKPAPAQPVRPQ
+107 QPTKPAPAQHVRPQ

-150 KANTQRAMQKIKN
+150 KANTQRAIQKIKN
-163 IGKYQKAQGAY
+163 IGKYQKAQGVY

-185 PKAGKME
+185 PKTGKME

-281 SLSTFAEASNS
+281 NLSTLAEASNS

-324 NTIYSRL
+324 NTIYNRL

-351 KEAKGKSAVAAAK
+351 KEAKGKSAVAVAK

-470 VAGKAMLNKAAEKAT
+470 LAGKAMLGKVAEKAT
-485 EKAVGKVATDV
+485 EKAVGKIATDV

-505 AGRVAQGVAGGAA
+505 AGRVVQGVAGGAA

-529 EEQVQVGGVVNPE
+529 EEQVATGGVVNPE

-677 DVGFTSEEL
+677 DAGFTSEEL

-701 RNAQKQKGTSPKSH
+701 RNAQKQKSTSPKSH
-715 EVSKEVVDDYENL
+715 EVGKEVVDDYENL

-791 GDVVTSRQFTNEKA
+791 GDVVTSRLFTNEKA

-860 VKSGQEDMPQELID
+860 VKSGQEDMPQEIID
-874 QAKAIDAAIERNR
+874 QAKAIDVAIERNR

-920 RTEEEKGLVD
+920 RTEEEKELVD

-940 EKTEDGPT
+940 EKTEDGQP

-979 TEGDNSDADAI
+979 TEGDNSDTDAI

-1063 EAEHKIAQRTNKQS
+1063 DAEHKIAQRTNKQS

-1101 FPDGSAVDIHHS
+1101 FPDGSTVDIHHS

-1149 AVDEAINA
+1149 AVDEAISA

-1169 EVSET
+1169 EVSES
-1174 EEMPE
+1174 EEIPE
-1179 QEENGQPQAIQQDD
+1179 QEENEQPQPIQQDD
-1193 AVEEMNLDVQ
+1193 DVEEMNLDVQ
-1203 NEDEVNLPQNEDLQP
+1203 NEGEVNLPHNEDLQP

-1278 AQLTKDVENAKKAVS
+1278 AQLTKDVDNAKKAVS

-1334 RKQSELNRINA
+1334 RKQAELNRINA

-1391 WDAAPKIV
+1391 WDTAPKVV
-1399 GNADVITL
+1399 GSADIITL

-1630 LSATGRELLENTLIG
+1630 LSAAGRELLENTLIG

-1701 KQADPDTYKEGM
+1701 KQADHDTYKEGM

-1741 LADILNSTKP
+1741 FADILNSTKP

-1775 FSGDLRN
+1775 FSGDLRD

-1790 NKHFINATAKEQQAL
+1790 NKHFINATPKEQQAL

-1849 VEGTPIGET
+1849 VETTPIGTT
-1858 STPDE
+1858 STPAE
-1863 VQEQREQT
+1863 IQAQREQT

-1886 KGHIKVDGYDIALE
+1886 KGHIKVDGYDIVLE
-1900 NPKGSTRSGK
+1900 NPKGTTRSGK
-1910 DTNGKEWSITMKH
+1910 DANGKEWSITMKH

-1957 IDQQTGNFDEHK
+1957 VNQRTGDFDEHK
-1969 VMYGFDSM
+1969 VVYGFNSM
-1977 DEAVQAYRDQYED
+1977 EEAVQAYRDQYED
-1990 GWKVGNVTE
+1990 GWKVGTVTE
-1999 VSREEFKKWVDSSAR
+1999 VSREEFKKWVDSSVR
-2014 KTKPFADYKTVKPLE
+2014 KTKPFAEYKSVKSE
-2029 TEHTQSGE
+2029 MGGGFDTEHTQSGE
-2037 NYAHNSEEIMHE
+2037 NYAHNSEEIMRKDILSKEESVENQENKSEEEIVSKENVRKAINAYEEAQEKFDNLFSLLVKEKESKPFDSREWREVNRTKEELKDVLLQLNAKELSELLKQVSEKDTE
-2049 DVKPAESSEKYTI
+2049 DVIKNVLDIVNRKEHRLIAFNAILDKQSYI
-2062 TPTQYTNKK
+2062 TPEYKEEKKAIPVLEFVETDKKRAETHTMLTGVFHDKGYVVGTDAYLLLARKEDYDKSLEGKVTNKK
-2071 GKTSDMYLVKFNH
+2071 GEIINGKYPNWRAVVNSGKQGKSWGVNLE
-2084 ELSKEEKAAA
+2084 ELHAFTRGVLTKLKKEKANPSTKKDA
-2094 KTFISEPLAEGKRTP
+2094 KIAFKTADGKIVLC
-2109 RGWYDREQGGYM
+2109 YANALDKALQG
-2121 VRSEEAAK
+2121 AK
-2129 QLGDMMADEIAVADE
+2129 
-2144 QPVTAKDYRNA
+2144 
-2155 VAPTAHDEQE
+2155 
-2165 KKPAN
+2165 
-2170 TVTVEDAAIQDV
+2170 
-2182 EAKVYKPESEKEGL
+2182 S
-2196 QFNGDVSKEDF
+2196 
-2207 NDALKDL
+2207 
-2214 RSLLGVSDDEGD
+2214 
-2226 VGILF
+2226 
-2231 RDGEELTKEQRKKI
+2231 
-2245 KAAGLSV
+2245 
-2252 TQVLVDNGMVKFSD
+2252 
-2266 YAGKM
+2266 
-2271 ISLIGDKIRPW
+2271 IGA
-2282 LKSFYEG
+2282 KSF
-2289 IRWEPGYESVEFT
+2289 
-2302 PSDEVARFD
+2302 FD
-2311 VQNFDKPTP
+2311 ND
-2320 DVLKQAEMVVAE
+2320 DVF
-2332 QKAAKISKQTE
+2332 
-2343 QEVKT
+2343 
-2348 ERNEKRKEDE
+2348 
-2358 KQTEANTA
+2358 
-2366 AITEEAGAVASKAR
+2366 AITQTTKGYVICPM
-2380 TVAKRATV
+2380 
-2388 DTEVRKAT
+2388 
-2396 EEVEAALEK
+2396 L
-2405 VNNQLA
+2405 NQ
-2411 LLGYYEA
+2411 
-2418 EKVAKDFNETYGY
+2418 D
-2431 MRNAEKKAVKDA
+2431 
-2443 TTLAKRIADD
+2443 
-2453 LGVDMYEATHM
+2453 
-2464 APGKN
+2464 
-2469 GKRKSKP
+2469 
-2476 LAVANIAPIGGD
+2476 
-2488 ITIHLPMG
+2488 
-2496 EGKNLSIYVNL
+2496 
-2507 KSTDS
+2507 
-2512 KGSFIQ
+2512 Q
-2518 GDNLEVGRIMYR
+2518 
-2530 LENPAASGQE
+2530 
-2540 QYGVNNFADPDITYN
+2540 
-2555 ELIEGINRVI
+2555 
-2565 NSTNKVILSKENVVS
+2565 
-2580 SDLPEFNI
+2580 
-2588 GDKVMYKGEEA
+2588 
-2599 TLYNIDKA
+2599 NID
-2607 DNNRPILDTGLAPI
+2607 DN
-2621 MYEVANWEE
+2621 
-2630 LSPVAKS
+2630 S
-2637 NKEIIE
+2637 
-2643 KEEKVSTEKENPT
+2643 
-2656 KKNNSKNNSV
+2656 
-2666 SLNRESTVGD
+2666 
-2676 LFGDLFSN
+2676 F
-2684 NDFEGKHNEDNQR
+2684 
-2697 TRRENRKSDDG
+2697 
-2708 VSQRES
+2708 
-2714 SERRTVDNKQ
+2714 
-2724 LDRDIEERRSERQGD
+2724 
-2739 KRVQSRNAE
+2739 
-2748 ERSSTERPS
+2748 
-2757 GRLSRLNV
+2757 
-2765 SNNHAERGVDYAP
+2765 
-2778 TSVDAR
+2778 
-2784 IEANIKA
+2784 
-2791 IELANELVES
+2791 
-2801 SEKATPEQMS
+2801 
-2811 VLRKFSG
+2811 
-2818 WGGLGKA
+2818 
-2825 FNQASY
+2825 
-2831 SWSKDS
+2831 
-2837 IPARLQT
+2837 
-2844 LLGAEGYEQA
+2844 
-2854 VMSANSAY
+2854 AY
-2862 YTPAYVIDTL
+2862 
-2872 WDIAKQLG
+2872 
-2880 FKGGNILEGSAG
+2880 
-2892 IGNILGLM
+2892 
-2900 PMDISDSSRIQAVE
+2900 
-2914 IDGTSGNILSLL
+2914 
-2926 YPEANVNIQ
+2926 
-2935 GFEQTRVPNGSVDLA
+2935 
-2950 ITNVPFV
+2950 
-2957 TGLRVN
+2957 
-2963 DTTGDGDLSKKFHN
+2963 
-2977 IHDFCIAKNVRKLR
+2977 
-2991 EGGIGIFISSNG
+2991 
-3003 TLDSSQKLR
+3003 
-3012 DWLVSDG
+3012 
-3019 NADVVGAFRLNNK
+3019 
-3032 TFGGTGVTSD
+3032 
-3042 IIVIRKRVNGQVSPN
+3042 
-3057 AIDVSTVTGER
+3057 
-3068 SVEFDTGETKRVKGV
+3068 
-3083 EVPVVK
+3083 
-3089 HLSMDYNKYFI
+3089 
-3100 EHPEMM
+3100 
-3106 AGKMEFAFEHG
+3106 
-3117 DKYRATS
+3117 
-3124 KGLYPT
+3124 
-3130 NDKAQDKL
+3130 
-3138 LADFVQSFT
+3138 
-3147 NMKDEAASTKQDVEP
+3147 
-3162 INVYEELG
+3162 
-3170 NDVKEGSMLVNKD
+3170 
-3183 GQLCVAQLG
+3183 
-3192 QAVPLNLNT
+3192 
-3201 NKVKGHTKEECFKAY
+3201 
-3216 TEIKQALNDVLK
+3216 
-3228 YQTENEGNEGLQPLL
+3228 
-3243 DKLNKAYDSFVD
+3243 
-3255 TYGRLNKNTSIAF
+3255 
-3268 LRNDVDYPNVFSLEK
+3268 
-3283 YEEKADKNGN
+3283 
-3293 RVESFHKTDIFKKR
+3293 
-3307 VVEKSM
+3307 
-3313 EPQPKNVK
+3313 
-3321 DGIVVSVYKF
+3321 
-3331 GKIDIPYISNKLGK
+3331 
-3345 TEEDVK
+3345 
-3351 HEIIAS
+3351 
-3357 GLGFENP
+3357 
-3364 VSKQVE
+3364 
-3370 VSYQYLSG
+3370 
-3378 NVREKLKQA
+3378 
-3387 EENNEGGEYNTN
+3387 
-3399 IKALKEVV
+3399 
-3407 PNSIPA
+3407 
-3413 HLIEFNLGSSWIAP
+3413 
-3427 ELYEEYVKDKT
+3427 
-3438 DVDVKFTAAGGT
+3438 
-3450 WFMKEPHWTNNE
+3450 
-3462 KNRSFGVHSDL
+3462 
-3473 LGKHVMGHELIE
+3473 
-3485 AAIQNKT
+3485 
-3492 ITVSTTRKLYN
+3492 
-3503 GTTET
+3503 
-3508 ITDKEATQA
+3508 
-3517 CSSRIDE
+3517 
-3524 IRQEFKDWA
+3524 
-3533 RNKMQSNPEMS
+3533 
-3544 DKIEQVYNDLF
+3544 
-3555 NNYVPIDIPSEYIPE
+3555 
-3570 HFGGATHNITLR
+3570 
-3582 PHQAKAVVRGTMQP
+3582 
-3596 LMLAHEVGT
+3596 
-3605 GKTFTL
+3605 
-3611 ISTAMEMRRL
+3611 
-3621 GTARK
+3621 
-3626 PMIVVQN
+3626 
-3633 ATVGQFVASAKELYP
+3633 
-3648 NAKILTLED
+3648 
-3657 SDRNAEGR
+3657 
-3665 KNFYAKIRYNDWD
+3665 
-3678 MIVVPQSTFEF
+3678 
-3689 IPDSEERQ
+3689 
-3697 MTFIQDKIEEKLT
+3697 
-3710 VLAKMKDADK
+3710 
-3720 SGRNLITRQAE
+3720 
-3731 KEVEQLK
+3731 
-3738 EELADLTT
+3738 
-3746 TLSEKRTAKD
+3746 
-3756 EKKRAVTKQN
+3756 
-3766 TEVKAR
+3766 
-3772 EMLERRTD
+3772 
-3780 ETENFDDMGIDA
+3780 
-3792 LLIDEAHEY
+3792 
-3801 KHLGFATAMQR
+3801 
-3812 GVKGVDPS
+3812 
-3820 YSKKSQGVFLKTQA
+3820 
-3834 VLQKSH
+3834 
-3840 GRNVIF
+3840 
-3846 ATGTPISNTAAEI
+3846 
-3859 WAFMRYLMPSE
+3859 
-3870 TMKEYG
+3870 
-3876 IYYFDDFVR
+3876 
-3885 NFGNIQQMLEFTT
+3885 
-3898 SGKFRENN
+3898 
-3906 RFAGY
+3906 
-3911 IDLPELV
+3911 
-3918 RIWSSVSD
+3918 
-3926 TVRTKD
+3926 
-3932 AGGVS
+3932 
-3937 DKIPKMEGDKD
+3937 
-3948 QDLYLPQTPALRGI
+3948 
-3962 MKYVK
+3962 
-3967 AELEAYDKMSGKDK
+3967 
-3981 KENSHIPLTM
+3981 
-3991 YSIAKAAAVDARLVD
+3991 
-4006 ETAEDDS
+4006 
-4013 NSKTN
+4013 
-4018 EAVRQTLRSLKETAS
+4018 
-4033 YNGTVALFADNYQN
+4033 
-4047 KTSGFNL
+4047 
-4054 YEDVKD
+4054 
-4060 KLIAAGIPEKQI
+4060 
-4072 VVMKSGMTVKKKL
+4072 
-4085 EIFDKVNRGEV
+4085 
-4096 RVIMGSTFTLGTGV
+4096 
-4110 NIQER
+4110 
-4115 LHTLIHIDAPNRP
+4115 
-4128 MDYTQ
+4128 
-4133 RNGRILRQGNI
+4133 
-4144 HKDMNK
+4144 
-4150 PVRVL
+4150 
-4155 RFGVEDSLD
+4155 
-4164 VTAYQ
+4164 
-4169 RLKTKGAI
+4169 
-4177 ADSIMK
+4177 
-4183 GKQLM
+4183 
-4188 ANSMENRILE
+4188 
-4198 EEEDSFGD
+4198 
-4206 TVAQLSGSEYAML
+4206 
-4219 KNQAE
+4219 
-4224 KNVRK
+4224 
-4229 YESRKRQWESD
+4229 
-4240 QTYIHNAKPRLN
+4240 
-4252 GLIKNA
+4252 
-4258 QLQKEENE
+4258 
-4266 KNLSLVNNTY
+4266 
-4276 PDGKFKAIIVGKHK
+4276 
-4290 YDSVAG
+4290 
-4296 MEDFFKEHNKKIK
+4296 
-4309 EESEKVKNGTN
+4309 
-4320 ATYGSTINVDIDG
+4320 
-4333 LTFAIHTEVSKEMS
+4333 
-4347 SQGINLF
+4347 
-4354 AKSTRTMTYSQKELG
+4354 
-4369 LEDVPVKG
+4369 
-4377 ALMRNAIEDIT
+4377 
-4388 DNIITGNDFKESIER
+4388 
-4403 ATQNIAH
+4403 
-4410 YSSDLEH
+4410 
-4417 ILSREGKPF
+4417 
-4426 EFESEL
+4426 
-4432 EEAKAKFVEYTEA
+4432 
-4445 MKKEMEEKEKKYAEM
+4445 
-4460 DKNIDANSNLS
+4460 SNLS
-4471 NIEYEDGNFSELT
+4471 NIKYEDGNFSELT

-4576 TAYGSYVNVAK
+4576 TAYGSYINVAK

-4624 ESEAYHQA
+4624 ESEAYRQA

-4674 DHIESIEDIAYIF
+4674 EHIESIEDIAYIF

-4710 LHLSIGSYATA
+4710 LHLSIGAYATT

-4963 NEQFNRELSE
+4963 NEQFNRDLAG

-5016 HGFALTELK
+5016 HGFALEELQN
-5025 DLPHA
+5025 LPKA
-5030 VSDPI
+5030 VANPI

-5043 EGNRSILTELRTQQG
+5043 GGNRSILTELRTQQG
-5058 NFLISVN
+5058 NFLVSVN

-5088 VDWINN
+5088 VDWINK

-5144 ELSTAANIVN
+5144 ELSSAAKIVKD
-5154 NFVNPNIVGENS
+5154 FVNPNIGEEKT
-5166 SLQSNIAPQD
+5166 SLQGKIDPQD

-5181 KALQAKILSD
+5181 KALQAKVLSE

-5198 VVSSPNEIAELPSHR
+5198 VVSDPEEIAELPSRR

-5239 DVANTVVHEVV
+5239 DVANTAVHEVV
-5250 GHKGLRKLVGEE
+5250 GHNGLRKLIGVE
-5262 RFDEFLDEVYDHATN
+5262 RFDDFLGEVYEHASK
-5277 PIRTAIDEAE
+5277 PIRAAIDKAE
-5287 RKLFDTEVDR
+5287 RKLFEAEVDK

-5303 AETDRPESRKGV
+5303 AEADRMESHKGV

-5330 QMRREATEEYMA
+5330 QMRREATGEYMA
-5342 DMAGRIGDEGFEK
+5342 DMAGRIGYEGFEK

-5378 LRGLKIAKGVRL
+5378 LRGLKIAKSVRL

-5422 MRNKTNYNKADIS
+5422 MRSKAHYDETDVN
-5435 RFRDGDMGLDETIT
+5435 RFRDGDMGLEETIT
-5449 SMKAEISAAN
+5449 NMKAEISAAN

-5787 NRFMRS
+5787 NRFMRN

-5835 MEKVPVEF
+5835 MGKVPVEF

-5848 RKLHELTQGNLLYIY
+5848 RKQHELTQGNLLYIY

-5903 QDEYLVNKRNKY
+5903 QEEYLVDKRNKY

-6031 AVLWKNFRSVCKM
+6031 ATLWKNFRSVCKM

-6099 KDVVNPVNAWNWSMK
+6099 KDVVNPVSAWNWSMK

-6183 RWGFDEV
+6183 RWGFDEA

-6223 SWLSVLFT
+6223 SWLSVLLT
-6231 VFRNSSISYKRQEYD
+6231 VFRNSSMSYKRQEYD

-6256 PGYRQQ
+6256 PGYRQR

-6267 IKQLQREGL
+6267 VKQLQREGL

-6326 DEKSKMTDDALTHAL
+6326 DEKKKMTDDALTHAL

-6361 LQGEGNWS
+6361 LQGEGNWA

-6387 FSKDNVEA
+6387 FPKDNVEA
-6395 LNDCINL
+6395 LNDCVNL

-6410 NPQSITDALVAI
+6410 NPQSITDAMVAI

-6435 CALLMARILNCP
+6435 CALLMARVLNCP

-6479 RYKRDRSAPLTG
+6479 RYKRHRSAPLTG

-6562 DALENTPEYDRY
+6562 NALENTPEYDRY

>member
-1 MEMQDKPLRKLYTSL
+1 MQDKPLRKLYTSL

-30 ERTLTESGQ
+30 ERTLTQAGQ
-39 SGAQSRRA
+39 AGAQSRRA
-47 LHESLKKNNYDVPDS
+47 LHESLKKDNYDVPDN

-97 TTTGTPQHTV
+97 TTPQHTV
-107 QPTKPAPAQPVRPQ
+107 PPTKPAPAQPVRPQ

-163 IGKYQKAQGAY
+163 IGKYQKAQGTY

-185 PKAGKME
+185 PQTGKME

-281 SLSTFAEASNS
+281 SLSTLAEASNS

-430 QFGSQHKAMNIMGTV
+430 QFGGQHKAMNIMGTV

-470 VAGKAMLNKAAEKAT
+470 LAGKAML
-485 EKAVGKVATDV
+485 GKVATDV

-505 AGRVAQGVAGGAA
+505 AGRVVQGVAGGAA

-529 EEQVQVGGVVNPE
+529 EEQVATGGVVNPE

-677 DVGFTSEEL
+677 DAGFTSEEL

-701 RNAQKQKGTSPKSH
+701 RNAQKRKYTNPKSH

-791 GDVVTSRQFTNEKA
+791 GDVVTSRLFTNEKA

-860 VKSGQEDMPQELID
+860 VKSGQEDMPQEIID
-874 QAKAIDAAIERNR
+874 QAKAIDVAIERNR

-901 LNKETGLDVDATL
+901 LKKETGLDVDATL

-920 RTEEEKGLVD
+920 RTEEEKELVD

-940 EKTEDGPT
+940 EKTEDGQP

-967 YDEGK
+967 YNEGK

-979 TEGDNSDADAI
+979 TEGDNSDTDAI

-1088 DKQVYIVSGNVTM
+1088 DKQVYIVSGNVTV
-1101 FPDGSAVDIHHS
+1101 FPDGSTVDIHHS

-1149 AVDEAINA
+1149 AVDEAISA

-1174 EEMPE
+1174 EEMPK
-1179 QEENGQPQAIQQDD
+1179 QEENEQPQPIQQDD
-1193 AVEEMNLDVQ
+1193 DVEETNLGVQ
-1203 NEDEVNLPQNEDLQP
+1203 NEGEVNLPHNEDLQP

-1278 AQLTKDVENAKKAVS
+1278 AQLTKDVDNAKKAVS

-1317 AEARLDKWLQI
+1317 AEARLDKWLHI

-1351 RIAREKAVAELA
+1351 RIAREKAMAELA

-1391 WDAAPKIV
+1391 WDAAPKVV

-1503 QQGTDG
+1503 KQGTDG

-1569 VKLGKVVP
+1569 VKLGKVVS
-1577 DNTFGNIVRSLAQY
+1577 DNTFGHIVRSLAQY

-1630 LSATGRELLENTLIG
+1630 LSAAGRELLENTLIG

-1849 VEGTPIGET
+1849 VETTPIGTT
-1858 STPDE
+1858 STPTE
-1863 VQEQREQT
+1863 IQAQREQT

-1886 KGHIKVDGYDIALE
+1886 KGHIKVDGYDIVLE
-1900 NPKGSTRSGK
+1900 NPKGTTRSGK
-1910 DTNGKEWSITMKH
+1910 DANGKEWSITMKH

-1957 IDQQTGNFDEHK
+1957 VNQRTGDFDEHK
-1969 VMYGFDSM
+1969 VMYGFNSM
-1977 DEAVQAYRDQYED
+1977 EEAVQAYRDQYED
-1990 GWKVGNVTE
+1990 GWKVGTVTE
-1999 VSREEFKKWVDSSAR
+1999 VSREEFKKWVDSSVR
-2014 KTKPFADYKTVKPLE
+2014 KTKPFAEYKSVKSE
-2029 TEHTQSGE
+2029 MGVGFDTEHAQSGE
-2037 NYAHNSEEIMHE
+2037 NYAHNSAEIMHE
-2049 DVKPAESSEKYTI
+2049 DMKPAESSEKYTI

-2071 GKTSDMYLVKFNH
+2071 GKTSDMYFVKFNH

-2094 KTFISEPLAEGKRTP
+2094 KSFISEPLAEGKRTP

-2121 VRSEEAAK
+2121 VRSEDAAK
-2129 QLGDMMADEIAVADE
+2129 QLGDMMSDEVAVADE
-2144 QPVTAKDYRNA
+2144 QPLTVQDYRNA
-2155 VAPTAHDEQE
+2155 VAPAAHKEQE

-2170 TVTVEDAAIQDV
+2170 TVSVEDTAIQDV
-2182 EAKVYKPESEKEGL
+2182 DTKVYNPKDSGL
-2196 QFNGDVSKEDF
+2196 DFNGDVSKEDF

-2231 RDGEELTKEQRKKI
+2231 RDDDELTKEQRKKI

-2266 YAGKM
+2266 YANKM
-2271 ISLIGDKIRPW
+2271 VSLIGDKIRPW

-2332 QKAAKISKQTE
+2332 QKAAKIAKQTE

-2358 KQTEANTA
+2358 KRTEANTA

-2380 TVAKRATV
+2380 TVAKRATT
-2388 DTEVRKAT
+2388 DTEVRNAT
-2396 EEVEAALEK
+2396 EKVDATLEK

-2418 EKVAKDFNETYGY
+2418 DKVEKDFNEAYGY

-2443 TTLAKRIADD
+2443 TALAKRIADD
-2453 LGVDMYEATHM
+2453 LGVDIYEATHT

-2476 LAVANIAPIGGD
+2476 LAVANIAPIGGE
-2488 ITIHLPMG
+2488 ITIHLPL
-2496 EGKNLSIYVNL
+2496 EDGKNLSIYIIL
-2507 KSTDS
+2507 KANDT
-2512 KGSFIQ
+2512 KGSLVP
-2518 GDNLEVGRIMYR
+2518 GDNLEVGDIMYR
-2530 LENPAASGQE
+2530 LEKPNASGQE
-2540 QYGVNNFADPDITYN
+2540 RYGRNNFVSSDVAYN
-2555 ELIEGINRVI
+2555 ELLDGIRRITDSTEVRDKSNPDIKSYLAEHLNSIAKDKSIQQIINPATGNSEEVI
-2565 NSTNKVILSKENVVS
+2565 RDYLANELPGYVIDHFTNYADPKVKTLLEYVTGDKSLSKEENKKNLDLIIDALIDRARSILKDGEDVEEFHGGEQVYS
-2580 SDLPEFNI
+2580 VKHGAYKHILAAFHGSDGKTEYYTFSDGTKANANEVQKTEPQRDLTEEISQPVI
-2588 GDKVMYKGEEA
+2588 GQPTNNKLLAQYNALKEKHPDTKILLRVGDFYETYQDDAKDLSK
-2599 TLYNIDKA
+2599 TLGIVLTKRNDGVNMVGFPYHA
-2607 DNNRPILDTGLAPI
+2607 LDTYLPKLIRAG
-2621 MYEVANWEE
+2621 YRVAINEQLE
-2630 LSPVAKS
+2630 LPKTNEDVVPNGTPQPKKVNVESLVRELQDKGKARLSEHTEDEKATTQ
-2637 NKEIIE
+2637 KE
-2643 KEEKVSTEKENPT
+2643 KPT
-2656 KKNNSKNNSV
+2656 KKNNSKKKSV
-2666 SLNRESTVGD
+2666 SLKREPTVGD
-2676 LFGDLFSN
+2676 LFGDLFDN
-2684 NDFEGKHNEDNQR
+2684 NDLDSKDNDTAR
-2697 TRRENRKSDDG
+2697 TRQAESSSRENG
-2708 VSQRES
+2708 
-2714 SERRTVDNKQ
+2714 TVGS
-2724 LDRDIEERRSERQGD
+2724 I
-2739 KRVQSRNAE
+2739 
-2748 ERSSTERPS
+2748 STERDGVLDTRSTGTADGGEAARVSDTAGTVADGERKELLGQRSSRSTS
-2757 GRLSRLNV
+2757 GGNHGDGEAERPMPERGQRIGDRDDANGRSAIARATDESQRTSRPAAGSSEQLVHSEARRGGRGGNVASAKQPEPKFKRNYLYPEDSSEVDNMTPQQRLRSNVEALELLRSLMKEGREATADERDVLGRYRGWGGVDLGRAYSTDMMRRSSNGRWGTQTENDKLLSRL
-2765 SNNHAERGVDYAP
+2765 ADIIDELDPDGKRGVLSAINRAAL
-2778 TSVDAR
+2778 TS
-2784 IEANIKA
+2784 
-2791 IELANELVES
+2791 
-2801 SEKATPEQMS
+2801 
-2811 VLRKFSG
+2811 
-2818 WGGLGKA
+2818 
-2825 FNQASY
+2825 
-2831 SWSKDS
+2831 
-2837 IPARLQT
+2837 
-2844 LLGAEGYEQA
+2844 
-2854 VMSANSAY
+2854 Y
-2862 YTPAYVIDTL
+2862 YTPTAVAKTL
-2872 WDIAKQLG
+2872 NDFVELAG
-2880 FKGGNILEGSAG
+2880 FKGGNMLDPSMGSGIFEGTMSKAVQQRTMIHGVELDWLTGQIARNLYPDANVLVTGYEQAGTADNAYDVVMSNIPFGDLSVTDKTWKHDSSPVRKAAQNRIHNYFAVKMLDNTRPGGLCVIMTSNAILDTKSNQIIREHLADKAEVLGVVRLPDNTFKGAGTSVVTDVILLRKYKNEADRIATRGNETYTTNIEKPFLSSGELQLKNPTDGKTYDVTVNGYFTKNKDMMIGDGKAGGQYRADEFGLSSAMSTDEIAKSIRNLVEKRIVADRKG
-2892 IGNILGLM
+2892 KLFDTHKTEREVKQAVSEAYKGDGNYISSGNIVEQDGMIGVVTSTKNKYGDVTTTFNEIPSLKGKAE
-2900 PMDISDSSRIQAVE
+2900 RIQAMLPIRKAMKQL
-2914 IDGTSGNILSLL
+2914 IDMQ
-2926 YPEANVNIQ
+2926 IQ
-2935 GFEQTRVPNGSVDLA
+2935 GVDNNHLEEA
-2950 ITNVPFV
+2950 RTELQNTYDAFV
-2957 TGLRVN
+2957 
-2963 DTTGDGDLSKKFHN
+2963 KK
-2977 IHDFCIAKNVRKLR
+2977 
-2991 EGGIGIFISSNG
+2991 
-3003 TLDSSQKLR
+3003 
-3012 DWLVSDG
+3012 
-3019 NADVVGAFRLNNK
+3019 
-3032 TFGGTGVTSD
+3032 
-3042 IIVIRKRVNGQVSPN
+3042 
-3057 AIDVSTVTGER
+3057 
-3068 SVEFDTGETKRVKGV
+3068 
-3083 EVPVVK
+3083 
-3089 HLSMDYNKYFI
+3089 
-3100 EHPEMM
+3100 
-3106 AGKMEFAFEHG
+3106 
-3117 DKYRATS
+3117 
-3124 KGLYPT
+3124 
-3130 NDKAQDKL
+3130 
-3138 LADFVQSFT
+3138 
-3147 NMKDEAASTKQDVEP
+3147 
-3162 INVYEELG
+3162 
-3170 NDVKEGSMLVNKD
+3170 
-3183 GQLCVAQLG
+3183 
-3192 QAVPLNLNT
+3192 
-3201 NKVKGHTKEECFKAY
+3201 
-3216 TEIKQALNDVLK
+3216 
-3228 YQTENEGNEGLQPLL
+3228 
-3243 DKLNKAYDSFVD
+3243 
-3255 TYGRLNKNTSIAF
+3255 YGRLNDKANDF
-3268 LRNDVDYPNVFSLEK
+3268 LTEDIDGYTLRSLEK
-3283 YEEKADKNGN
+3283 YKDSKFIGL
-3293 RVESFHKTDIFKKR
+3293 SDIFTKNTIKPALDMTTA
-3307 VVEKSM
+3307 KT
-3313 EPQPKNVK
+3313 PQDAISLSLAEYGEIKPSFMK
-3321 DGIVVSVYKF
+3321 DVLGENWAEQCD
-3331 GKIDIPYISNKLGK
+3331 DILFK
-3345 TEEDVK
+3345 TPFTEDEYETVD
-3351 HEIIAS
+3351 A
-3357 GLGFENP
+3357 
-3364 VSKQVE
+3364 
-3370 VSYQYLSG
+3370 YLSG
-3378 NVREKLKQA
+3378 DVKTKLEQARAAAKEDATLQRNVDALEAVQPKDIPFEDISIRMGARWIPA
-3387 EENNEGGEYNTN
+3387 EVYTDFMFEQFGIPKYTYKDNKSGVEYLPEVDQYVVNVDKNELGGEADAWRTSRRS
-3399 IKALKEVV
+3399 ASEV
-3407 PNSIPA
+3407 
-3413 HLIEFNLGSSWIAP
+3413 
-3427 ELYEEYVKDKT
+3427 
-3438 DVDVKFTAAGGT
+3438 FTAALQDKSLSVFDTVKEGG
-3450 WFMKEPHWTNNE
+3450 KETKVLNKEETELLNN
-3462 KNRSFGVHSDL
+3462 KIQDL
-3473 LGKHVMGHELIE
+3473 RTAFEDWVG
-3485 AAIQNKT
+3485 QNPE
-3492 ITVSTTRKLYN
+3492 REEMLMRLYN
-3503 GTTET
+3503 
-3508 ITDKEATQA
+3508 DK
-3517 CSSRIDE
+3517 
-3524 IRQEFKDWA
+3524 
-3533 RNKMQSNPEMS
+3533 
-3544 DKIEQVYNDLF
+3544 F
-3555 NNYVPIDIPSEYIPE
+3555 NRTVLRKFDGSHLNVAGLMGKE
-3570 HFGGATHNITLR
+3570 LR
-3582 PHQAKAVVRGTMQP
+3582 PHQKDAVWMLVNNRGGIVD
-3596 LMLAHEVGT
+3596 HIVGA
-3605 GKTFTL
+3605 GKTL
-3611 ISTAMEMRRL
+3611 VMQSAIMEMRRM
-3621 GTARK
+3621 GIAKK
-3626 PMIVVQN
+3626 PMII
-3633 ATVGQFVASAKELYP
+3633 ALKSTVAQIAKEFREAYPAARILAPTEKDFAANNRKKFMAQIALNDYDCVILSHDQYNMLPHTEEVERSVIDEQMAQLDNAIEFLYGQ
-3648 NAKILTLED
+3648 ADKSQLTKKQIKGLEK
-3657 SDRNAEGR
+3657 R
-3665 KNFYAKIRYNDWD
+3665 KNNLETKLTNLLDRKIDREF
-3678 MIVVPQSTFEF
+3678 TFEGLGVDYLF
-3689 IPDSEERQ
+3689 VDECQHFKSLPYVSTYDRVAGLGDKKGSQKSIALLNGVRYLQKMHQGDQGTIFLSGTTISNSLSEIYHLLNYLRPSEMERLGMTTFDAWAGNFAIHTAELEYGVTSELKEKDRFRSLTNIPE
-3697 MTFIQDKIEEKLT
+3697 
-3710 VLAKMKDADK
+3710 LAKMYAEIADVRNDLNLKLPKPKMRSHIVTVPQTDLMQEINREIVNMVKGKD
-3720 SGRNLITRQAE
+3720 GRYFNITSNDNTPWG
-3731 KEVEQLK
+3731 L
-3738 EELADLTT
+3738 LAS
-3746 TLSEKRTAKD
+3746 TLSAKAAINP
-3756 EKKRAVTKQN
+3756 R
-3766 TEVKAR
+3766 
-3772 EMLERRTD
+3772 
-3780 ETENFDDMGIDA
+3780 
-3792 LLIDEAHEY
+3792 LIDESWETEGGKIPAVCENVKKIY
-3801 KHLGFATAMQR
+3801 DQFAEQKGTQLIFCDT
-3812 GVKGVDPS
+3812 GVPGKGKKYDA
-3820 YSKKSQGVFLKTQA
+3820 YSDIINRLV
-3834 VLQKSH
+3834 
-3840 GRNVIF
+3840 ND
-3846 ATGTPISNTAAEI
+3846 
-3859 WAFMRYLMPSE
+3859 
-3870 TMKEYG
+3870 YG
-3876 IYYFDDFVR
+3876 IPRKEIADIHEANTDEKR
-3885 NFGNIQQMLEFTT
+3885 KEL
-3898 SGKFRENN
+3898 
-3906 RFAGY
+3906 FAKVNDGS
-3911 IDLPELV
+3911 V
-3918 RIWSSVSD
+3918 RILIGG
-3926 TVRTKD
+3926 TKN
-3932 AGGVS
+3932 
-3937 DKIPKMEGDKD
+3937 M
-3948 QDLYLPQTPALRGI
+3948 
-3962 MKYVK
+3962 
-3967 AELEAYDKMSGKDK
+3967 
-3981 KENSHIPLTM
+3981 
-3991 YSIAKAAAVDARLVD
+3991 
-4006 ETAEDDS
+4006 
-4013 NSKTN
+4013 
-4018 EAVRQTLRSLKETAS
+4018 
-4033 YNGTVALFADNYQN
+4033 
-4047 KTSGFNL
+4047 
-4054 YEDVKD
+4054 
-4060 KLIAAGIPEKQI
+4060 
-4072 VVMKSGMTVKKKL
+4072 
-4085 EIFDKVNRGEV
+4085 
-4096 RVIMGSTFTLGTGV
+4096 GTGV
-4110 NIQER
+4110 NVQKRIVAMHHVDVPWTPADRE
-4115 LHTLIHIDAPNRP
+4115 
-4128 MDYTQ
+4128 Q
-4133 RNGRILRQGNI
+4133 REGRGVRQGNEI
-4144 HKDMNK
+4144 ARDFNDDN
-4150 PVRVL
+4150 VDVY
-4155 RFGVEDSLD
+4155 FYATEGSLD
-4164 VTAYQ
+4164 MYKYQ
-4169 RLKTKGAI
+4169 LQETKGKLFAQFKSGTI
-4177 ADSIMK
+4177 GDRTFDEGDAE
-4183 GKQLM
+4183 
-4188 ANSMENRILE
+4188 ENFDPAE
-4198 EEEDSFGD
+4198 V
-4206 TVAQLSGSEYAML
+4206 VAMLSG
-4219 KNQAE
+4219 NPVIFE
-4224 KNVRK
+4224 KSKQDKKVEKLRRAK
-4229 YESRKRQWESD
+4229 RAYESDWQRRHARYEELQTKKRYYERLLSLNASDVRGLERGGFTADAEGKYPSTVTVSVKDDYSSRKTFDKPKEAGA
-4240 QTYIHNAKPRLN
+4240 YIH
-4252 GLIKNA
+4252 
-4258 QLQKEENE
+4258 
-4266 KNLSLVNNTY
+4266 
-4276 PDGKFKAIIVGKHK
+4276 
-4290 YDSVAG
+4290 
-4296 MEDFFKEHNKKIK
+4296 
-4309 EESEKVKNGTN
+4309 
-4320 ATYGSTINVDIDG
+4320 
-4333 LTFAIHTEVSKEMS
+4333 
-4347 SQGINLF
+4347 
-4354 AKSTRTMTYSQKELG
+4354 
-4369 LEDVPVKG
+4369 
-4377 ALMRNAIEDIT
+4377 
-4388 DNIITGNDFKESIER
+4388 
-4403 ATQNIAH
+4403 
-4410 YSSDLEH
+4410 
-4417 ILSREGKPF
+4417 
-4426 EFESEL
+4426 
-4432 EEAKAKFVEYTEA
+4432 
-4445 MKKEMEEKEKKYAEM
+4445 
-4460 DKNIDANSNLS
+4460 
-4471 NIEYEDGNFSELT
+4471 
-4484 AEEPLFNV
+4484 
-4492 SSSIRSF
+4492 
-4499 IEGNLF
+4499 
-4505 SEVDFSDSP
+4505 
-4514 NKNVNQAISKLTD
+4514 
-4527 DELLK
+4527 ELLK
-4532 EIAKGDSKEWNF
+4532 ENKRVQLSGFQQTANISIPITDAGLFGKPVAELESYGGIKYAVEVSDDDTAAGVAFRNLLQKVYSNKKVYERNIEDVNNQLKGANPGENVYPKQAELDEALKEKRRLD
-4544 YMEEYD
+4544 EEYKKLSD
-4550 RRHNKE
+4550 E
-4556 FQEAV
+4556 
-4561 ERYMNSLEDEKTSLD
+4561 EDK
-4576 TAYGSYVNVAK
+4576 
-4587 NWSNGGYHT
+4587 
-4596 TERTLLRAQLD
+4596 
-4607 AIEDYVS
+4607 
-4614 KKESEQLSSV
+4614 
-4624 ESEAYHQA
+4624 
-4632 KETVRK
+4632 
-4638 VGYDLTRLRLRPLE
+4638 P
-4652 EGEACHVERR
+4652 
-4662 YTESNGFSFTGK
+4662 
-4674 DHIESIEDIAYIF
+4674 
-4687 KQLETSSVE
+4687 
-4696 NSFLVLIKDGTPTV
+4696 
-4710 LHLSIGSYATA
+4710 
-4721 LAPIEQ
+4721 
-4727 AIVAADAINP
+4727 AAND
-4737 DKVLFVHNHPSGNI
+4737 
-4751 SASKQDM
+4751 
-4758 DVQKKMKEIFGGKV
+4758 
-4772 MPAIIIN
+4772 
-4779 TTSGK
+4779 
-4784 FGMFSEDGRLE
+4784 
-4795 DGNIPLPDEHN
+4795 
-4806 NIPINVYQ
+4806 
-4814 FSQQV
+4814 
-4819 FAKDWNP
+4819 
-4826 EFAFRAVSPESIAE
+4826 
-4840 YVSSHR
+4840 
-4846 LGEHKKM
+4846 
-4853 SLIILDQA
+4853 
-4861 GHVTGNVFLPWTK
+4861 
-4874 LTDVDSHKNIMQ
+4874 
-4886 IISYVNQM
+4886 
-4894 GGRSA
+4894 
-4899 ILYGNYELGED
+4899 D
-4910 TRDTNKSIFKIKT
+4910 TRYRDF
-4923 AFSNSALHLMDVI
+4923 
-4936 NIDDSALD
+4936 
-4944 RGAMEEDVEYGKRN
+4944 
-4958 LDEEV
+4958 DEEV
-4963 NEQFNRELSE
+4963 NEQFNRELQRYANGE
-4973 LTEENADTKIFNLG
+4973 MDKNEILHLG
-4987 SPSSILL
+4987 NPQ
-4994 SAGVEDKPMK
+4994 GVMQMFLP
-5004 LYGNKVIKKMKK
+5004 
-5016 HGFALTELK
+5016 
-5025 DLPHA
+5025 DLPI
-5030 VSDPI
+5030 VMR
-5035 AVFDNYQR
+5035 QR
-5043 EGNRSILTELRTQQG
+5043 VIRKGSEKRH
-5058 NFLISVN
+5058 
-5065 IGKDADVDFNI
+5065 DVDVSAI
-5076 VRSVFGKGDERV
+5076 IDMP
-5088 VDWINN
+5088 
-5094 GLATYINKEKALS
+5094 NKL
-5107 FLSHQSA
+5107 SA
-5114 PIAATAANAGQGSPS
+5114 PIFVFQRSANTIGVLTD
-5129 YISASA
+5129 IKDR
-5135 LNADATYKN
+5135 NDKN
-5144 ELSTAANIVN
+5144 VCVAIELERQIQKGLEYLEVNDVRSFHGREFKNIVEPIVN
-5154 NFVNPNIVGENS
+5154 NHTLQWVDKEKGLAYLSSASQQVQQEIDKEVLISAAKIVKDFVNPNIGEEKA
-5166 SLQSNIAPQD
+5166 SLQGKIDPQD

-5181 KALQAKILSD
+5181 KALQAKVLSE

-5198 VVSSPNEIAELPSHR
+5198 VVSDPEEIAGLPSRR

-5239 DVANTVVHEVV
+5239 DVANTAVHEVV
-5250 GHKGLRKLVGEE
+5250 GHNGLRKLIGVE
-5262 RFDEFLDEVYDHATN
+5262 RFDDFLGEVYEHASK
-5277 PIRTAIDEAE
+5277 PIRAAIDKAE
-5287 RKLFDTEVDR
+5287 RKLFEAEVDK

-5303 AETDRPESRKGV
+5303 AEADRMESHKGV

-5342 DMAGRIGDEGFEK
+5342 DMAGRIGYEGFEK

-5363 WGKVKAKVQQFLDKF
+5363 WGKVKAKVQKFLDKF
-5378 LRGLKIAKGVRL
+5378 LRGLKIAKSVRL

-5422 MRNKTNYNKADIS
+5422 MRSKAHYDEMDVN
-5435 RFRDGDMGLDETIT
+5435 RFRDGDMGLEETIT
-5449 SMKAEISAAN
+5449 NMKAEISAAN

-5544 IMVDNQLHSGANM
+5544 IMVDNQLHSGANI

-5667 LDAEAYKQYVNATE
+5667 LDADAYKQYVNATE

-5903 QDEYLVNKRNKY
+5903 QEEYLVNKRNKY

-5949 AEDDNAGIVLPGT
+5949 AKDDNAGIVLPGT

-6123 QSRMAGDPRLM
+6123 QSRIAGDPRLM

-6149 IASMIGMSPNAFVDA
+6149 ITSMIGMSPNAFVDA

-6183 RWGFDEV
+6183 RWGFDEA

-6256 PGYRQQ
+6256 PGYRQR

-6326 DEKSKMTDDALTHAL
+6326 DEKKKMTDDALTHAL

-6361 LQGEGNWS
+6361 LQGEGNWA

-6387 FSKDNVEA
+6387 FPKDNVEA

-6410 NPQSITDALVAI
+6410 NPQSITDAMVAI

-6435 CALLMARILNCP
+6435 CALLMARVLNCP

-6479 RYKRDRSAPLTG
+6479 RYKRHRSAPLTG

-6562 DALENTPEYDRY
+6562 NALENTPEYDRY

>member
-1 MEMQDKPLRKLYTSL
+1 MQDKPLRKLYTSL

-30 ERTLTESGQ
+30 ERTLTQAGQ
-39 SGAQSRRA
+39 AGAQSRRA
-47 LHESLKKNNYDVPDS
+47 LHESLKKDNYDVPDN

-97 TTTGTPQHTV
+97 TTTTTPQHTV
-107 QPTKPAPAQPVRPQ
+107 PPTKPAPAQPVRPQ

-163 IGKYQKAQGAY
+163 IGNYQKAQGVY

-185 PKAGKME
+185 PKTGKME

-206 ATADLASH
+206 ATADVASH

-231 NPDNPEDVA
+231 NPDDPEDVA

-281 SLSTFAEASNS
+281 SLSTLAEASNS

-470 VAGKAMLNKAAEKAT
+470 LAGKAMLGKVAEKAT

-505 AGRVAQGVAGGAA
+505 AGRVVQGVAGGAA

-529 EEQVQVGGVVNPE
+529 EEQVATGGVVNPE

-588 TVGKVALRAGE
+588 TVGKVALRVGE

-628 DNMGMML
+628 NNMAMML

-677 DVGFTSEEL
+677 DAGFTSEEL

-701 RNAQKQKGTSPKSH
+701 RNAQKQKSTSPKSH

-739 KRLMNDKGVSEA
+739 KRLMNDRGVSEA

-901 LNKETGLDVDATL
+901 LNKETGLDVDTTL

-920 RTEEEKGLVD
+920 RTEEEKELVD

-940 EKTEDGPT
+940 EKTEDGQP

-979 TEGDNSDADAI
+979 TEGDNSDTDAI

-1049 LTEAANENSENKRA
+1049 LTAAANENSENKRA

-1101 FPDGSAVDIHHS
+1101 FPDGSTVDIHHS

-1149 AVDEAINA
+1149 AVDEAISA
-1157 EQQAILGNEAET
+1157 EQQAILGNKAET

-1193 AVEEMNLDVQ
+1193 AVEETNLDVQ
-1203 NEDEVNLPQNEDLQP
+1203 KENEVNGPHRGTIPQNSIESEVNLPQNETDVQEP
-1218 SNETIEDDLPQQP
+1218 S
-1231 ETALQ
+1231 ALN
-1236 RIPKGENG
+1236 RIPKGDNG

-1264 EDADDAQEYVESMV
+1264 EDANDAQEYVESMV
-1278 AQLTKDVENAKKAVS
+1278 AQLTKDVDNAKKAVS

-1334 RKQSELNRINA
+1334 RKQTELNRINA

-1391 WDAAPKIV
+1391 WDAAPKVV
-1399 GNADVITL
+1399 GNADIITL

-1503 QQGTDG
+1503 KQGTDG

-1569 VKLGKVVP
+1569 VKLGKVVS
-1577 DNTFGNIVRSLAQY
+1577 DNTFGHIVRSLAQY

-1630 LSATGRELLENTLIG
+1630 LSAAGRELLENTLIG

-1849 VEGTPIGET
+1849 VETTPIGTT
-1858 STPDE
+1858 STPTE
-1863 VQEQREQT
+1863 IQAQREQT

-1886 KGHIKVDGYDIALE
+1886 KGHIKVDGYDIVLE
-1900 NPKGSTRSGK
+1900 NPKGTTRSGK
-1910 DTNGKEWSITMKH
+1910 DANGKEWSITMKH

-1957 IDQQTGNFDEHK
+1957 INQRTGDFDEHK
-1969 VMYGFDSM
+1969 VMYGFNSM
-1977 DEAVQAYRDQYED
+1977 EEAVQAYRDQYED
-1990 GWKVGNVTE
+1990 GWKVGTVTE
-1999 VSREEFKKWVDSSAR
+1999 VSREEFKKWVDSSVR
-2014 KTKPFADYKTVKPLE
+2014 KTKPFAEYKSVKSE
-2029 TEHTQSGE
+2029 MGVGFDTEHAQSGE

-2049 DVKPAESSEKYTI
+2049 DMKPAESSEKYTI

-2071 GKTSDMYLVKFNH
+2071 GKTSDMYFVKFNH

-2109 RGWYDREQGGYM
+2109 RGWYDREQEGYM
-2121 VRSEEAAK
+2121 VRSEDAAK
-2129 QLGDMMADEIAVADE
+2129 QLGDMMSDEVAVADE
-2144 QPVTAKDYRNA
+2144 QPLTVQDYRNA
-2155 VAPTAHDEQE
+2155 VAPAAHKEQE

-2170 TVTVEDAAIQDV
+2170 TVSVEDTAIQDV
-2182 EAKVYKPESEKEGL
+2182 DTKVYNPKDSGL
-2196 QFNGDVSKEDF
+2196 DFNGDVSKEDF

-2231 RDGEELTKEQRKKI
+2231 RDDDELTKEQRKKI

-2266 YAGKM
+2266 YANKM
-2271 ISLIGDKIRPW
+2271 VSLIGDKIRPW

-2332 QKAAKISKQTE
+2332 QKAAKIAKQTE

-2358 KQTEANTA
+2358 KRTEANTA

-2380 TVAKRATV
+2380 TVAKRATT
-2388 DTEVRKAT
+2388 DTEVRNAT
-2396 EEVEAALEK
+2396 EKVDATLEK

-2418 EKVAKDFNETYGY
+2418 DKVEKDFNEAYGY

-2443 TTLAKRIADD
+2443 TALAKRIADD
-2453 LGVDMYEATHM
+2453 LGVDIYEATHT

-2476 LAVANIAPIGGD
+2476 LAVANIAPIGGE
-2488 ITIHLPMG
+2488 ITIHLPL
-2496 EGKNLSIYVNL
+2496 EDGKNLSIYIIL
-2507 KSTDS
+2507 KANDT
-2512 KGSFIQ
+2512 KGSLVP
-2518 GDNLEVGRIMYR
+2518 GDNLEVGDIMYR
-2530 LENPAASGQE
+2530 LEKPNASGQE
-2540 QYGVNNFADPDITYN
+2540 RYGRNNFVSSDVAYN
-2555 ELIEGINRVI
+2555 ELLDGIRRITDSTEVRDKSNPDIKSYLAEHLNSIAKDKSIQQIINPATGNSEEVI
-2565 NSTNKVILSKENVVS
+2565 RDYLANELPGYVIDHFTNYADPKVKTLLEYVTGDKSLSKEENKKNLDLIIDALIDRARSILKDGEDVEEFHGGEQVYS
-2580 SDLPEFNI
+2580 VKHGAYKHILAAFHGSDGKTEYYTFSDGTKANANEVQKTEPQRDLTEEISQPVI
-2588 GDKVMYKGEEA
+2588 GQPTNNKLLAQYNALKEKHPDTKILLRVGDFYETYQDDAKDLSK
-2599 TLYNIDKA
+2599 TLGIVLTKRNDGVNMVGFPYHA
-2607 DNNRPILDTGLAPI
+2607 LDTYLPKLIRAG
-2621 MYEVANWEE
+2621 YRVAINEQLE
-2630 LSPVAKS
+2630 LPKTNEDVVPNGTPQPKKVNVESLVRELQDKGKARLSEHTEDEKATTQ
-2637 NKEIIE
+2637 KE
-2643 KEEKVSTEKENPT
+2643 KPT
-2656 KKNNSKNNSV
+2656 KKNNSKKKSV
-2666 SLNRESTVGD
+2666 SLKREPTVGD
-2676 LFGDLFSN
+2676 LFGDLFDN
-2684 NDFEGKHNEDNQR
+2684 NDLDSKDNDTAR
-2697 TRRENRKSDDG
+2697 TRQAESSSRENG
-2708 VSQRES
+2708 
-2714 SERRTVDNKQ
+2714 TVGS
-2724 LDRDIEERRSERQGD
+2724 I
-2739 KRVQSRNAE
+2739 
-2748 ERSSTERPS
+2748 STERDGVLDTRSTGTADGGEAARVSDTAGTVADGERKELLGQRSSRSTS
-2757 GRLSRLNV
+2757 GGNHGDGEAERPMPERGQRIGDRDDANGRSAIARATDESQRTSRPAAGSSEQLVHSEARRGGRGGNVASAKQPEPKFKRNYLYPEDSSEVDNMTPQQRLRSNVEALELLRSLMKEGREATADERDVLGRYRGWGGVDLGRAYSTDMMRRSSNGRWGTQTENDKLLSRL
-2765 SNNHAERGVDYAP
+2765 ADIIDELDPDGKRGVLSAINRAAL
-2778 TSVDAR
+2778 TS
-2784 IEANIKA
+2784 
-2791 IELANELVES
+2791 
-2801 SEKATPEQMS
+2801 
-2811 VLRKFSG
+2811 
-2818 WGGLGKA
+2818 
-2825 FNQASY
+2825 
-2831 SWSKDS
+2831 
-2837 IPARLQT
+2837 
-2844 LLGAEGYEQA
+2844 
-2854 VMSANSAY
+2854 Y
-2862 YTPAYVIDTL
+2862 YTPTAVAKTL
-2872 WDIAKQLG
+2872 NDFVELAG
-2880 FKGGNILEGSAG
+2880 FKGGNMLDPSMGSGIFEGTMSKAVQQRTMIHGVELDWLTGQIARNLYPDANVLVTGYEQAGTADNAYDVVMSNIPFGDLSVTDKTWKHDSSPVRKAAQNRIHNYFAVKMLDNTRPGGLCVIMTSNAILDTKSNQIIREHLADKAEVLGVVRLPDNTFKGAGTSVVTDVILLRKYKNEADRIATRGNETYTTNIEKPFLSSGELQLKNPTDGKTYDVTVNGYFTKNKDMMIGDGKAGGQYRADEFGLSSAMSTDEIAKSIRNLVEKRIVADRKG
-2892 IGNILGLM
+2892 KLFDTHKTEREVKQAVSEAYKGDGNYISSGNIVEQDGMIGVVTSTKNKYGDVTTTFNEIPSLKGKAE
-2900 PMDISDSSRIQAVE
+2900 RIQAMLPIRKAMKQL
-2914 IDGTSGNILSLL
+2914 IDMQ
-2926 YPEANVNIQ
+2926 IQ
-2935 GFEQTRVPNGSVDLA
+2935 GVDNNHLEEA
-2950 ITNVPFV
+2950 RTELQNTYDAFV
-2957 TGLRVN
+2957 
-2963 DTTGDGDLSKKFHN
+2963 KK
-2977 IHDFCIAKNVRKLR
+2977 
-2991 EGGIGIFISSNG
+2991 
-3003 TLDSSQKLR
+3003 
-3012 DWLVSDG
+3012 
-3019 NADVVGAFRLNNK
+3019 
-3032 TFGGTGVTSD
+3032 
-3042 IIVIRKRVNGQVSPN
+3042 
-3057 AIDVSTVTGER
+3057 
-3068 SVEFDTGETKRVKGV
+3068 
-3083 EVPVVK
+3083 
-3089 HLSMDYNKYFI
+3089 
-3100 EHPEMM
+3100 
-3106 AGKMEFAFEHG
+3106 
-3117 DKYRATS
+3117 
-3124 KGLYPT
+3124 
-3130 NDKAQDKL
+3130 
-3138 LADFVQSFT
+3138 
-3147 NMKDEAASTKQDVEP
+3147 
-3162 INVYEELG
+3162 
-3170 NDVKEGSMLVNKD
+3170 
-3183 GQLCVAQLG
+3183 
-3192 QAVPLNLNT
+3192 
-3201 NKVKGHTKEECFKAY
+3201 
-3216 TEIKQALNDVLK
+3216 
-3228 YQTENEGNEGLQPLL
+3228 
-3243 DKLNKAYDSFVD
+3243 
-3255 TYGRLNKNTSIAF
+3255 YGRLNDKANDF
-3268 LRNDVDYPNVFSLEK
+3268 LTEDIDGYTLRSLEK
-3283 YEEKADKNGN
+3283 YKDSKFIGL
-3293 RVESFHKTDIFKKR
+3293 SDIFTKNTIKPALDMTTA
-3307 VVEKSM
+3307 KT
-3313 EPQPKNVK
+3313 PQDAISLSLAEYGEIKPSFMK
-3321 DGIVVSVYKF
+3321 DVLGENWAEQCD
-3331 GKIDIPYISNKLGK
+3331 DILFK
-3345 TEEDVK
+3345 TPFTEDEYETVD
-3351 HEIIAS
+3351 A
-3357 GLGFENP
+3357 
-3364 VSKQVE
+3364 
-3370 VSYQYLSG
+3370 YLSG
-3378 NVREKLKQA
+3378 DVKTKLEQARAAAKEDATLQRNVDALEAVQPKDIPFEDISIRMGARWIPA
-3387 EENNEGGEYNTN
+3387 EVYTDFMFEQFGIPKYTYKDNKSGVEYLPEVDQYVVNVDKNELGGEADAWRTSRRS
-3399 IKALKEVV
+3399 ASEV
-3407 PNSIPA
+3407 
-3413 HLIEFNLGSSWIAP
+3413 
-3427 ELYEEYVKDKT
+3427 
-3438 DVDVKFTAAGGT
+3438 FTAALQDKSLSVFDTVKEGG
-3450 WFMKEPHWTNNE
+3450 KETKVLNKEETELLNN
-3462 KNRSFGVHSDL
+3462 KIQDL
-3473 LGKHVMGHELIE
+3473 RTAFEDWIG
-3485 AAIQNKT
+3485 QNPE
-3492 ITVSTTRKLYN
+3492 REEMLMRLYN
-3503 GTTET
+3503 
-3508 ITDKEATQA
+3508 DK
-3517 CSSRIDE
+3517 
-3524 IRQEFKDWA
+3524 
-3533 RNKMQSNPEMS
+3533 
-3544 DKIEQVYNDLF
+3544 F
-3555 NNYVPIDIPSEYIPE
+3555 NRTVLRKFDGSHLNVAGLMAKE
-3570 HFGGATHNITLR
+3570 LR
-3582 PHQAKAVVRGTMQP
+3582 PHQKDAVWMLVNNRGGIVD
-3596 LMLAHEVGT
+3596 HIVGA
-3605 GKTFTL
+3605 GKTL
-3611 ISTAMEMRRL
+3611 VMQSAIMEMRRM
-3621 GTARK
+3621 GIAKK
-3626 PMIVVQN
+3626 PMII
-3633 ATVGQFVASAKELYP
+3633 ALKSTVAQIAKEFREAYPAARILAPTEKDFAANNRKKFMAQIALNDYDCVILSHDQYNMLPHTEEVERSVIDEQMAQLDNAIEFLYGQDD
-3648 NAKILTLED
+3648 KSQLTKKQIKGLEK
-3657 SDRNAEGR
+3657 R
-3665 KNFYAKIRYNDWD
+3665 KNNLETKLTNLLDRKIDREF
-3678 MIVVPQSTFEF
+3678 TFEGLGVDYLF
-3689 IPDSEERQ
+3689 VDECQHFKSLPYVSTYDRVAGLGDKKGSQKSIALLNGVRYLQKMHQGDQGTIFLSGTTISNSLSEIYHLLNYLRPSEMERLGMTTFDAWAGNFAIHTAELEYGVTSELKEKDRFRSLTNIPE
-3697 MTFIQDKIEEKLT
+3697 
-3710 VLAKMKDADK
+3710 LAKMYAEIADVRNYLNLKLPKPKMRSHIVTVPQTDLMQEINREIVNMVKGKD
-3720 SGRNLITRQAE
+3720 GRYFNITSNDNTPWG
-3731 KEVEQLK
+3731 L
-3738 EELADLTT
+3738 LAS
-3746 TLSEKRTAKD
+3746 TLSAKAAINP
-3756 EKKRAVTKQN
+3756 R
-3766 TEVKAR
+3766 
-3772 EMLERRTD
+3772 
-3780 ETENFDDMGIDA
+3780 
-3792 LLIDEAHEY
+3792 LIDESWETEGGKIPAVCENVKKIY
-3801 KHLGFATAMQR
+3801 DQFAEQKGTQLIFCDT
-3812 GVKGVDPS
+3812 GVPGKGKKYDA
-3820 YSKKSQGVFLKTQA
+3820 YSDIINRLV
-3834 VLQKSH
+3834 
-3840 GRNVIF
+3840 ND
-3846 ATGTPISNTAAEI
+3846 
-3859 WAFMRYLMPSE
+3859 
-3870 TMKEYG
+3870 YG
-3876 IYYFDDFVR
+3876 IPRKEIADIHEANTDEKR
-3885 NFGNIQQMLEFTT
+3885 KEL
-3898 SGKFRENN
+3898 
-3906 RFAGY
+3906 FAKVNDGS
-3911 IDLPELV
+3911 V
-3918 RIWSSVSD
+3918 RILIGG
-3926 TVRTKD
+3926 TKN
-3932 AGGVS
+3932 
-3937 DKIPKMEGDKD
+3937 M
-3948 QDLYLPQTPALRGI
+3948 
-3962 MKYVK
+3962 
-3967 AELEAYDKMSGKDK
+3967 
-3981 KENSHIPLTM
+3981 
-3991 YSIAKAAAVDARLVD
+3991 
-4006 ETAEDDS
+4006 
-4013 NSKTN
+4013 
-4018 EAVRQTLRSLKETAS
+4018 
-4033 YNGTVALFADNYQN
+4033 
-4047 KTSGFNL
+4047 
-4054 YEDVKD
+4054 
-4060 KLIAAGIPEKQI
+4060 
-4072 VVMKSGMTVKKKL
+4072 
-4085 EIFDKVNRGEV
+4085 
-4096 RVIMGSTFTLGTGV
+4096 GTGV
-4110 NIQER
+4110 NVQKRIVAMHHVDVPWTPADRE
-4115 LHTLIHIDAPNRP
+4115 
-4128 MDYTQ
+4128 Q
-4133 RNGRILRQGNI
+4133 REGRGVRQGNEI
-4144 HKDMNK
+4144 ARDFNDDN
-4150 PVRVL
+4150 VDVY
-4155 RFGVEDSLD
+4155 FYATEGSLD
-4164 VTAYQ
+4164 MYKYQ
-4169 RLKTKGAI
+4169 LQETKGKLFAQFKSGTI
-4177 ADSIMK
+4177 GDRTFDEGDAEGDFDPAEVVAMLSGNPVIFEKSKQDKKVEKLRRAKRAYESDWQRRHARYEELQTKKRNYERLLSLNASDVRGLERGGFTADAE
-4183 GKQLM
+4183 GKYP
-4188 ANSMENRILE
+4188 S
-4198 EEEDSFGD
+4198 
-4206 TVAQLSGSEYAML
+4206 TVTVSAKDDYSSRKTFEKPKEAGAYIHELLKQNKRVQLSGFQQTANISIPITDAGLFGKPVAELESYGGIKYAVEVSDDDTAAGVAFRNLLQKVYSNKKVYERNIEDVNNQL
-4219 KNQAE
+4219 KGADPGENVYPKQAE
-4224 KNVRK
+4224 LD
-4229 YESRKRQWESD
+4229 E
-4240 QTYIHNAKPRLN
+4240 
-4252 GLIKNA
+4252 
-4258 QLQKEENE
+4258 
-4266 KNLSLVNNTY
+4266 
-4276 PDGKFKAIIVGKHK
+4276 
-4290 YDSVAG
+4290 
-4296 MEDFFKEHNKKIK
+4296 
-4309 EESEKVKNGTN
+4309 
-4320 ATYGSTINVDIDG
+4320 
-4333 LTFAIHTEVSKEMS
+4333 
-4347 SQGINLF
+4347 
-4354 AKSTRTMTYSQKELG
+4354 
-4369 LEDVPVKG
+4369 
-4377 ALMRNAIEDIT
+4377 AL
-4388 DNIITGNDFKESIER
+4388 
-4403 ATQNIAH
+4403 
-4410 YSSDLEH
+4410 
-4417 ILSREGKPF
+4417 
-4426 EFESEL
+4426 
-4432 EEAKAKFVEYTEA
+4432 
-4445 MKKEMEEKEKKYAEM
+4445 KEKRRL
-4460 DKNIDANSNLS
+4460 D
-4471 NIEYEDGNFSELT
+4471 
-4484 AEEPLFNV
+4484 
-4492 SSSIRSF
+4492 
-4499 IEGNLF
+4499 
-4505 SEVDFSDSP
+4505 
-4514 NKNVNQAISKLTD
+4514 
-4527 DELLK
+4527 
-4532 EIAKGDSKEWNF
+4532 
-4544 YMEEYD
+4544 EEYKKLSD
-4550 RRHNKE
+4550 E
-4556 FQEAV
+4556 
-4561 ERYMNSLEDEKTSLD
+4561 EDKP
-4576 TAYGSYVNVAK
+4576 TAN
-4587 NWSNGGYHT
+4587 
-4596 TERTLLRAQLD
+4596 D
-4607 AIEDYVS
+4607 
-4614 KKESEQLSSV
+4614 
-4624 ESEAYHQA
+4624 
-4632 KETVRK
+4632 
-4638 VGYDLTRLRLRPLE
+4638 
-4652 EGEACHVERR
+4652 
-4662 YTESNGFSFTGK
+4662 
-4674 DHIESIEDIAYIF
+4674 
-4687 KQLETSSVE
+4687 
-4696 NSFLVLIKDGTPTV
+4696 
-4710 LHLSIGSYATA
+4710 
-4721 LAPIEQ
+4721 
-4727 AIVAADAINP
+4727 
-4737 DKVLFVHNHPSGNI
+4737 
-4751 SASKQDM
+4751 
-4758 DVQKKMKEIFGGKV
+4758 
-4772 MPAIIIN
+4772 
-4779 TTSGK
+4779 
-4784 FGMFSEDGRLE
+4784 
-4795 DGNIPLPDEHN
+4795 
-4806 NIPINVYQ
+4806 
-4814 FSQQV
+4814 
-4819 FAKDWNP
+4819 
-4826 EFAFRAVSPESIAE
+4826 
-4840 YVSSHR
+4840 
-4846 LGEHKKM
+4846 
-4853 SLIILDQA
+4853 
-4861 GHVTGNVFLPWTK
+4861 
-4874 LTDVDSHKNIMQ
+4874 
-4886 IISYVNQM
+4886 
-4894 GGRSA
+4894 
-4899 ILYGNYELGED
+4899 D
-4910 TRDTNKSIFKIKT
+4910 TRYRDF
-4923 AFSNSALHLMDVI
+4923 
-4936 NIDDSALD
+4936 
-4944 RGAMEEDVEYGKRN
+4944 
-4958 LDEEV
+4958 DEEV
-4963 NEQFNRELSE
+4963 NEQFNRELAG

-4994 SAGVEDKPMK
+4994 SAGVEDKSMK
-5004 LYGNKVIKKMKK
+5004 LYGSKLMKK
-5016 HGFALTELK
+5016 AKLHGFAPKELEN
-5025 DLPHA
+5025 LPAA
-5030 VSDPI
+5030 VADPI
-5035 AVFDNYQR
+5035 AVFDNYKKTD
-5043 EGNRSILTELRTQQG
+5043 NRSILTELKTKDG
-5058 NFLISVN
+5058 NFLVSLT
-5065 IGKDADVDFNI
+5065 IGKGIDVDFNI
-5076 VRSVFGKGDERV
+5076 IASAFGKANDSIV
-5088 VDWINN
+5088 KWINK
-5094 GLATYINKEKALS
+5094 GFATYINKEKALNY
-5107 FLSHQSA
+5107 LYLSA
-5114 PIAATAANAGQGSPS
+5114 PIAEAAENS
-5129 YISASA
+5129 
-5135 LNADATYKN
+5135 
-5144 ELSTAANIVN
+5144 ELSSAAKIVKD
-5154 NFVNPNIVGENS
+5154 FVNPNIGEEKT
-5166 SLQSNIAPQD
+5166 SLQGKIDPQD

-5181 KALQAKILSD
+5181 KALQAKMLSE

-5198 VVSSPNEIAELPSHR
+5198 VVSDPEEIAELPSRR

-5239 DVANTVVHEVV
+5239 DVANTAVHEVV
-5250 GHKGLRKLVGEE
+5250 GHNGLRKLIGVE
-5262 RFDEFLDEVYDHATN
+5262 RFDDFLGEVYEHASK
-5277 PIRTAIDEAE
+5277 PIRAAIDKAE
-5287 RKLFDTEVDR
+5287 RKLFEAEVDK

-5303 AETDRPESRKGV
+5303 AEADRMESHKGV

-5342 DMAGRIGDEGFEK
+5342 DMAGRIGYEGFEK

-5378 LRGLKIAKGVRL
+5378 LRGLKIAKSVRL

-5422 MRNKTNYNKADIS
+5422 MRSKAHYDETDVN
-5435 RFRDGDMGLDETIT
+5435 RFRDGDMGLEETIT
-5449 SMKAEISAAN
+5449 NMKAEISAAN

-5544 IMVDNQLHSGANM
+5544 IMVDNQLHSGANI
-5557 LGKLFTMRGTRLND
+5557 LGKLFTVRGTRLND

-5667 LDAEAYKQYVNATE
+5667 LDADAYKQYVNATE

-5830 TLERK
+5830 SLERK
-5835 MEKVPVEF
+5835 MGKVSVEF

-5903 QDEYLVNKRNKY
+5903 QEEYLVNKRNKY

-5949 AEDDNAGIVLPGT
+5949 AKDDNAGIVLPGT

-6031 AVLWKNFRSVCKM
+6031 AALWKNFRSVCKM

-6183 RWGFDEV
+6183 RWGFDEA

-6231 VFRNSSISYKRQEYD
+6231 VFRNSSMSYTRQQYD
-6246 AWRNEVKLFT
+6246 AFRNEVKLFT
-6256 PGYRQQ
+6256 PGYRQR

-6267 IKQLQREGL
+6267 VKQLQREGL

-6295 NLARIFVFGFLLQ
+6295 NLARIAVFGFLLQ
-6308 YTWNLGAYLPY
+6308 FAWNLGAYLPY

-6326 DEKSKMTDDALTHAL
+6326 DEKKKMTDDALTHAL

-6361 LQGEGNWS
+6361 LQGEGNWA

-6387 FSKDNVEA
+6387 FPKDNVEA
-6395 LNDCINL
+6395 LNDCVNL

-6410 NPQSITDALVAI
+6410 NPQSITDAMVAI

-6435 CALLMARILNCP
+6435 CALLMARVLNCP

-6479 RYKRDRSAPLTG
+6479 RYKRHRSAPLTG

-6562 DALENTPEYDRY
+6562 NALENTPEYDRY